1 MKFSHFF
8 IDRPIFATVISL
20 FIVLVGAIAFSNLSL
35 TQYPN
40 IAPPTITVSGSYSG
54 ASPEVIMNTTLA
66 PLEQKLNGI
75 EGMLYMS
82 SEADSGGSWSISIT
96 FETGVNIDMAQ
107 VLVQNRVRQAENR
120 IPQEVRDVGLNVYKR
135 NPDILLTINLL
146 SPNGTRDK
154 IYLSNYAIT
163 QMQDKLSRVYG
174 VSELNVWGA
183 KEYSMRVWLNPDRLA
198 AANLSPIEVIDALK
212 EQNKQVAAGRLN
224 QPPSDTG
231 AAYELLINAR
241 GRLATVDEFG
251 KIIVKYTPDGRIIH
265 LKDIAR
271 IELGAYSYSNESY
284 INSKSSVSMGVYQ
297 LPGTNAIETVKR
309 LRAELEEMKK
319 SFPDDVDYV
328 IGYDTTEYVKES
340 ISALYRTIF
349 EAVVLV
355 VLVIIVFLQNWR
367 AAIIP
372 LFAIPVSLIGTFA
385 MMSAFGFTINNLTL
399 FGLVLAIGIVVDD
412 AIVVVENVERN
423 MKTGLDAHEATKK
436 AMSQIQGALIAIV
449 LVLSA
454 AFLPTAFLPGI
465 SGQFYKQF
473 AMTIS
478 TSTIIS
484 GLVSLT
490 LTPALCAL
498 FMRHAGTSRRSIF
511 ELLWDYSF
519 GLLLKY
525 FNLGFNRFAQ
535 FYGGVVKFVLRI
547 SIIMLILYCGMM
559 WATREIFITTPTG
572 FIPKQDRGSF
582 NAWLRLPDGAS
593 FERTEAVT
601 VKADKLLGQIEGIR
615 YSISVVGQGGSSV
628 GRINFRLSDRKLRD
642 EKGWSLGYIMDK
654 VKTVLDREILEAT
667 VNCTTPATVPGIG
680 SGSDFKFQVED
691 RIGLGVFE
699 LERYTNDLIA
709 EIEKLAAVSDVYTTY
724 TTNNPQLY
732 ATIDRERAQKLNVS
746 INSIFRTL
754 QVNLGSMYVNDFN
767 ILGRVYRVVAQAE
780 AGNRKDIA
788 DIYKLKVPNDLG
800 QNVPLGSVVT
810 IHRGVGPYKITRYN
824 LYPSAAVQGNLND
837 GYSTGFVMDEIE
849 KLAVQVLPQGMG
861 IEWTDLAYQQKKAG
875 NSAIYIFAIC
885 VVFVFLLLAA
895 LYESWTLPLS
905 VILIVPLVILFAMV
919 GINIRGLDNNLM
931 TQIGFVVLIG
941 LACKN
946 AILIVE
952 FAKQREEHG
961 EEIVSAISTAA
972 QNRLRPIVMTSL
984 AFILGVVPL
993 AYGTGSGFELRQSLG
1008 TSVMFGMIGV
1018 TVFGCIFTP
1027 VFYYVIRKLTRKR
1040 KPISEA
1046 ERPA

>member
-8 IDRPIFATVISL
+8 IDRPIFATVISV
-20 FIVLVGAIAFSNLSL
+20 FIVFVGLIAFSQLSL

-66 PLEQKLNGI
+66 PLEQKLNGV
-75 EGMLYMS
+75 EGMIYMS
-82 SEADSGGSWSISIT
+82 SEATSEGSWYISIT
-96 FETGVNIDMAQ
+96 FETGVDIDMAQ

-120 IPQEVRDVGLNVYKR
+120 LPQEVRDVGLNVYKR
-135 NPDILLTINLL
+135 NPDILLTINLV

-163 QMQDKLSRVYG
+163 QMQDRLARIYG
-174 VSELNVWGA
+174 VSEFSVWGA
-183 KEYSMRVWLNPDRLA
+183 KEYSMRIWLNPDRLA
-198 AANLSPIEVIDALK
+198 AVNLSPIEVIDALK
-212 EQNKQVAAGRLN
+212 EQNTQVAAGRLN

-231 AAYELLINAR
+231 AAFELLINAR
-241 GRLATVDEFG
+241 GRLETPDEFG
-251 KIIVKYTPDGRIIH
+251 DIIVKYTPDGRIIH

-284 INSKSSVSMGVYQ
+284 INQKSSVSMGVYQ

-319 SFPDDVDYV
+319 SFPDDVDYI
-328 IGYDTTEYVKES
+328 IGYDTTEYVQES
-340 ISALYRTIF
+340 INALYRTIF
-349 EAVVLV
+349 EAVILV

-367 AAIIP
+367 AAMIP

-385 MMSAFGFTINNLTL
+385 MMYASGFTINNLTL

-423 MKTGLDAHEATKK
+423 MKAGLDAREATKR

-449 LVLSA
+449 LVLSS

-465 SGQFYKQF
+465 SGQFYRQF

-498 FMRHAGTSRRSIF
+498 FMRHSTSKSKSVF
-511 ELLWDYSF
+511 DYCWDYSI
-519 GLLLKY
+519 GLILKY
-525 FNLGFNRFAQ
+525 FNLGFDKFAE
-535 FYGGVVKFVLRI
+535 FYGKFVKFVVRI
-547 SIIMLILYCGMM
+547 SLIMLILYCGMI
-559 WATREIFITTPTG
+559 WATKEIFVETPTG

-582 NAWLRLPDGAS
+582 NAWLRLPDGGS
-593 FERTEAVT
+593 FERTEEAVIR
-601 VKADKLLGQIEGIR
+601 AGKLLSDIEGIR
-615 YSISVVGQGGSSV
+615 YAVTTSGQGGSSV
-628 GRINFRLSDRKLRD
+628 GRINFRLSDRKERD
-642 EKGWSLGYIMDK
+642 KNGWSLDYIMDK
-654 VKTVLDREILEAT
+654 VKKVLDREILEAT
-667 VNCTTPATVPGIG
+667 INVTTPATVPGIG
-680 SGSDFKFQVED
+680 SGSDFKLQVQD

-699 LERYTNDLIA
+699 LEKYTNQLIEQINA
-709 EIEKLAAVSDVYTTY
+709 LPAVSDAYTTY

-746 INSIFRTL
+746 IDSIFKTL
-754 QVNLGSMYVNDFN
+754 QFNLGSVYVNDFN

-800 QNVPLGSVVT
+800 QNVPLGSVVS
-810 IHRGVGPYKITRYN
+810 IRRGIGPYKIIRYN
-824 LYPSAAVQGNLND
+824 LYPSAEIQGNLNH
-837 GYSTGFVMDEIE
+837 GYSTGYVMGEIE
-849 KLAVQVLPQGMG
+849 KLAAKILPQGMG

-875 NSAIYIFAIC
+875 NSSIYIFAVC
-885 VVFVFLLLAA
+885 VIFVFLLLSA

-905 VILIVPLVILFAMV
+905 VILVVPLVILFAMIGV
-919 GINIRGLDNNLM
+919 NIRGLDNNLM

-952 FAKQREEHG
+952 FAKQREDHG
-961 EEIVSAISTAA
+961 EEIVSAVSTAA
-972 QNRLRPIVMTSL
+972 KNRLRPIVMTSL
-984 AFILGVVPL
+984 AFILGVAPL

-1018 TVFGCIFTP
+1018 TIFGCVFTP
-1027 VFYYVIRKLTRKR
+1027 VFYYVIRKLFASK
-1040 KPISEA
+1040 KKAPAEA
-1046 ERPA
+1046 

>member
-8 IDRPIFATVISL
+8 IDRPIFATVISV
-20 FIVLVGAIAFSNLSL
+20 FIVFVGLIAFSQLSL

-66 PLEQKLNGI
+66 PLEQKLNGV
-75 EGMLYMS
+75 EGMIYMS
-82 SEADSGGSWSISIT
+82 SEATSEGSWYISIT
-96 FETGVNIDMAQ
+96 FETGVDIDMAQ

-120 IPQEVRDVGLNVYKR
+120 LPQEVRDVGLNVYKR
-135 NPDILLTINLL
+135 NPDILLTINLV

-163 QMQDKLSRVYG
+163 QMQDRLARIYG
-174 VSELNVWGA
+174 VSEFSVWGA
-183 KEYSMRVWLNPDRLA
+183 KEYSMRIWLNPDRLA
-198 AANLSPIEVIDALK
+198 AVNLSPIEVIDALK
-212 EQNKQVAAGRLN
+212 EQNTQVAAGRLN

-231 AAYELLINAR
+231 AAFELLINAR
-241 GRLATVDEFG
+241 GRLETPDEFG
-251 KIIVKYTPDGRIIH
+251 DIIVKYTPDGRIIH

-284 INSKSSVSMGVYQ
+284 INQKSSVSMGVYQ

-319 SFPDDVDYV
+319 SFPDDVDYI
-328 IGYDTTEYVKES
+328 IGYDTTEYVQES
-340 ISALYRTIF
+340 INALYRTIF
-349 EAVVLV
+349 EAVILV

-367 AAIIP
+367 AAMIP

-385 MMSAFGFTINNLTL
+385 MMYASGFTINNLTL

-423 MKTGLDAHEATKK
+423 MKAGLDAREATKQ

-449 LVLSA
+449 LVLSS

-465 SGQFYKQF
+465 SGQFYRQF

-498 FMRHAGTSRRSIF
+498 FMRHSTSKSKSVF
-511 ELLWDYSF
+511 DYCWDYSI
-519 GLLLKY
+519 GLILKY
-525 FNLGFNRFAQ
+525 FNLGFDKFAE
-535 FYGGVVKFVLRI
+535 FYGKFVKFVVRI
-547 SIIMLILYCGMM
+547 SLIMLILYCGMI
-559 WATREIFITTPTG
+559 WATKEIFVETPTG

-582 NAWLRLPDGAS
+582 NAWLRLPDGGS
-593 FERTEAVT
+593 FERTEEAV
-601 VKADKLLGQIEGIR
+601 VRAGKLLSDIEGIR
-615 YSISVVGQGGSSV
+615 YAVTTSGQGGSSV
-628 GRINFRLSDRKLRD
+628 GRINFRLSDRKERD
-642 EKGWSLGYIMDK
+642 KNGWSLDYIMDK
-654 VKTVLDREILEAT
+654 VKKVLDREILEAT
-667 VNCTTPATVPGIG
+667 INVTTPATVPGIG
-680 SGSDFKFQVED
+680 SGSDFKLQVQD

-699 LERYTNDLIA
+699 LEKYTNQLIEQINA
-709 EIEKLAAVSDVYTTY
+709 LPAVSDAYTTY

-746 INSIFRTL
+746 IDSIFKTL
-754 QVNLGSMYVNDFN
+754 QFNLGSVYVNDFN

-780 AGNRKDIA
+780 AGNRKDID

-800 QNVPLGSVVT
+800 QNVPLGSVVS
-810 IHRGVGPYKITRYN
+810 IRRGIGPYKIIRYN
-824 LYPSAAVQGNLND
+824 LYPSAEIQGNLNH
-837 GYSTGFVMDEIE
+837 GYSTGYVMGEIE
-849 KLAVQVLPQGMG
+849 KLAAKILPQGMG

-875 NSAIYIFAIC
+875 NSSIYIFAVC
-885 VVFVFLLLAA
+885 VIFVFLLLSA

-905 VILIVPLVILFAMV
+905 VILVVPLVILFAMIGV
-919 GINIRGLDNNLM
+919 NIRGLDNNLM

-952 FAKQREEHG
+952 FAKQREDHG
-961 EEIVSAISTAA
+961 EEIVSAVSTAA
-972 QNRLRPIVMTSL
+972 KNRLRPIVMTSL

-1018 TVFGCIFTP
+1018 TIFGCIFTP
-1027 VFYYVIRKLTRKR
+1027 VFYYVIRKLFASK
-1040 KPISEA
+1040 KKAPAEA
-1046 ERPA
+1046 

>member
-8 IDRPIFATVISL
+8 IDRPIFATVISV
-20 FIVLVGAIAFSNLSL
+20 FIVFVGLIAFSQLSL

-66 PLEQKLNGI
+66 PLEQKLNGV
-75 EGMLYMS
+75 EGMIYMS
-82 SEADSGGSWSISIT
+82 SEATSEGSWSISIT
-96 FETGVNIDMAQ
+96 FETDVDIDMAQ

-120 IPQEVRDVGLNVYKR
+120 LPQEVRDVGLNVYKR
-135 NPDILLTINLL
+135 NPDILLTINLV

-163 QMQDKLSRVYG
+163 QMQDRLARVYG
-174 VSELNVWGA
+174 VSEFVVWGA
-183 KEYSMRVWLNPDRLA
+183 KEYSMRIWLNPDRLA
-198 AANLSPIEVIDALK
+198 AVNLSPIEVIDALK
-212 EQNKQVAAGRLN
+212 EQNTQVAAGRLN

-231 AAYELLINAR
+231 AAFELLINAR
-241 GRLATVDEFG
+241 GRLETPDEFG
-251 KIIVKYTPDGRIIH
+251 DIIVKYTPDGRIIH

-284 INSKSSVSMGVYQ
+284 INQKSSVSMGVYQ

-319 SFPDDVDYV
+319 SFPDDVDYI
-328 IGYDTTEYVKES
+328 IGYDMTEYVQES
-340 ISALYRTIF
+340 INALYRTIF
-349 EAVVLV
+349 EAVILV

-367 AAIIP
+367 AAMIP

-385 MMSAFGFTINNLTL
+385 MMYASGFTINNLTL

-423 MKTGLDAHEATKK
+423 MKAGLDAREATKQ

-449 LVLSA
+449 LVLSS

-465 SGQFYKQF
+465 SGQFYRQF

-498 FMRHAGTSRRSIF
+498 FMRHSTSKSKSVF
-511 ELLWDYSF
+511 DYCWDYSI
-519 GLLLKY
+519 GLILKY
-525 FNLGFNRFAQ
+525 FNLGFDKFAE
-535 FYGGVVKFVLRI
+535 FYGKFVKFVVRI
-547 SIIMLILYCGMM
+547 SLIMLILYCGML
-559 WATREIFITTPTG
+559 WATKEIFVETPTG

-593 FERTEAVT
+593 FERTEEAVIR
-601 VKADKLLGQIEGIR
+601 AGKLLSDIEGIR
-615 YSISVVGQGGSSV
+615 YAITTSGQGGSSV
-628 GRINFRLSDRKLRD
+628 GRVNFRLSDRKMRD
-642 EKGWSLGYIMDK
+642 ENGWSLDYIMDK
-654 VKTVLDREILEAT
+654 VKKVLDREILEAT
-667 VNCTTPATVPGIG
+667 INVTTPATVPGIG
-680 SGSDFKFQVED
+680 SGSDFKLQVQD
-691 RIGLGVFE
+691 MIGLGVFE
-699 LERYTNDLIA
+699 LEKYTNQLIEQINA
-709 EIEKLAAVSDVYTTY
+709 LPAVSDAYTTY

-746 INSIFRTL
+746 IDSIFKTL
-754 QVNLGSMYVNDFN
+754 QFNLGSVYVNDFN

-780 AGNRKDIA
+780 AGNRKDID

-800 QNVPLGSVVT
+800 QNVPLGSVVS
-810 IHRGVGPYKITRYN
+810 IRRGIGPYKIIRYN
-824 LYPSAAVQGNLND
+824 LYPSAEIQGNLNH
-837 GYSTGFVMDEIE
+837 GYSTGYVMGEIE
-849 KLAVQVLPQGMG
+849 KLAAKILPQGMG

-875 NSAIYIFAIC
+875 NSSIYIFAVC
-885 VVFVFLLLAA
+885 VIFVFLLLSA

-905 VILIVPLVILFAMV
+905 VILVVPLVILFAMIGV
-919 GINIRGLDNNLM
+919 NIRGLDNNLM

-961 EEIVSAISTAA
+961 EEIVSAVSTAA
-972 QNRLRPIVMTSL
+972 KNRLRPIVMTSL

-1018 TVFGCIFTP
+1018 TIFGCVFTP
-1027 VFYYVIRKLTRKR
+1027 VFYYVIRKLFASK
-1040 KPISEA
+1040 KKAPAEA
-1046 ERPA
+1046 

>member
-8 IDRPIFATVISL
+8 IDRPIFATVISV
-20 FIVLVGAIAFSNLSL
+20 FIVFVGLIAFSQLSL

-66 PLEQKLNGI
+66 PLEQKLNGV
-75 EGMLYMS
+75 EGMIYMS
-82 SEADSGGSWSISIT
+82 SEATSEGSWSISIT
-96 FETGVNIDMAQ
+96 FETGVDIDMAQ

-120 IPQEVRDVGLNVYKR
+120 LPQEVRDVGLNVYKR
-135 NPDILLTINLL
+135 NPDILLTINLV

-163 QMQDKLSRVYG
+163 QMQDRLARIYG
-174 VSELNVWGA
+174 VSEFSVWGA
-183 KEYSMRVWLNPDRLA
+183 KEYSMRIWLNPDRLA
-198 AANLSPIEVIDALK
+198 AVNLSPIEVIDALK
-212 EQNKQVAAGRLN
+212 EQNTQVAAGRLN

-231 AAYELLINAR
+231 AAFELLINAR
-241 GRLATVDEFG
+241 GRLETPDEFG
-251 KIIVKYTPDGRIIH
+251 GIIVKYTPDGRIIH

-284 INSKSSVSMGVYQ
+284 INQKSSVSMGVYQ

-319 SFPDDVDYV
+319 SFPDDVDYI
-328 IGYDTTEYVKES
+328 IGYDTTEYVQES
-340 ISALYRTIF
+340 INALYRTIF
-349 EAVVLV
+349 EAVILV

-367 AAIIP
+367 AAMIP

-385 MMSAFGFTINNLTL
+385 MMYASGFTINNLTL

-423 MKTGLDAHEATKK
+423 MKAGLDAREATKQ

-449 LVLSA
+449 LVLSS

-465 SGQFYKQF
+465 SGQFYRQF

-498 FMRHAGTSRRSIF
+498 FMRHSTHKNKSIF
-511 ELLWDYSF
+511 DYCWEYSIGF
-519 GLLLKY
+519 ILKY
-525 FNLGFNRFAQ
+525 FNLGFDKFAE
-535 FYGGVVKFVLRI
+535 FYGKFVKFVVRI
-547 SIIMLILYCGMM
+547 SLIMLILYCGMI
-559 WATREIFITTPTG
+559 WATKEIFVETPTG

-582 NAWLRLPDGAS
+582 NAWLRLPDGGS
-593 FERTEAVT
+593 FERTEEAVIR
-601 VKADKLLGQIEGIR
+601 AGKLLSDIEGIR
-615 YSISVVGQGGSSV
+615 YAVTTSGQGGSSV
-628 GRINFRLSDRKLRD
+628 GRINFRLSDRKERD
-642 EKGWSLGYIMDK
+642 KNGWSLDYIMDK
-654 VKTVLDREILEAT
+654 VKKVLDREILEAT
-667 VNCTTPATVPGIG
+667 INVTTPATVPGIG
-680 SGSDFKFQVED
+680 SGSDFKLQVQD
-691 RIGLGVFE
+691 RVGLGVFE
-699 LERYTNDLIA
+699 LEKYTNQLIEQINA
-709 EIEKLAAVSDVYTTY
+709 LPAVSDAYTTY

-746 INSIFRTL
+746 IDSIFKTL
-754 QVNLGSMYVNDFN
+754 QFNLGSVYVNDFN

-780 AGNRKDIA
+780 AGNRKDID

-800 QNVPLGSVVT
+800 QNVPLGSVVS
-810 IHRGVGPYKITRYN
+810 IRRGIGPYKIIRYN
-824 LYPSAAVQGNLND
+824 LYPSAEIQGNLNH
-837 GYSTGFVMDEIE
+837 GYSTGYVMGEIE
-849 KLAVQVLPQGMG
+849 KLAAKILPQGMG

-875 NSAIYIFAIC
+875 NSSIYIFAVC
-885 VVFVFLLLAA
+885 VIFVFLLLSA

-905 VILIVPLVILFAMV
+905 VILVAPLVILFAMIGV
-919 GINIRGLDNNLM
+919 NIRGLDNNLM

-952 FAKQREEHG
+952 FAKQREDHG
-961 EEIVSAISTAA
+961 EEIVSAVSTAA
-972 QNRLRPIVMTSL
+972 KNRLRPIVMTSL
-984 AFILGVVPL
+984 AFILGVAPL

-1018 TVFGCIFTP
+1018 TIFGCVFTP
-1027 VFYYVIRKLTRKR
+1027 VFYYVIRKLFASK
-1040 KPISEA
+1040 KKAPAEA
-1046 ERPA
+1046 

>member
-8 IDRPIFATVISL
+8 IDRPIFATVISV
-20 FIVLVGAIAFSNLSL
+20 FIVFVGLIAFSQLSL

-66 PLEQKLNGI
+66 PLEQKLNGV
-75 EGMLYMS
+75 EGMIYMS
-82 SEADSGGSWSISIT
+82 SEATSEGSWYISIT
-96 FETGVNIDMAQ
+96 FETGVDIDMAQ

-120 IPQEVRDVGLNVYKR
+120 LPQEVRDVGLNVYKR
-135 NPDILLTINLL
+135 NPDILLTINLV

-163 QMQDKLSRVYG
+163 QMQDRLARIYG
-174 VSELNVWGA
+174 VSEFSVWGA
-183 KEYSMRVWLNPDRLA
+183 KEYSMRIWLNPDRLA
-198 AANLSPIEVIDALK
+198 AVNLSPIEVIDALK
-212 EQNKQVAAGRLN
+212 EQNTQVAAGRLN

-231 AAYELLINAR
+231 AAFELLINAR
-241 GRLATVDEFG
+241 GRLETPDEFG
-251 KIIVKYTPDGRIIH
+251 DIIVKYTPDGRIIH

-284 INSKSSVSMGVYQ
+284 INQKSSVSMGVYQ

-319 SFPDDVDYV
+319 SFPDDVDYI
-328 IGYDTTEYVKES
+328 IGYDTTEYVQES
-340 ISALYRTIF
+340 INALYRTIF
-349 EAVVLV
+349 EAVILV

-367 AAIIP
+367 AAMIP

-385 MMSAFGFTINNLTL
+385 MMYASGFTINNLTL

-423 MKTGLDAHEATKK
+423 MKAGLDAREATKQ

-449 LVLSA
+449 LVLSS

-465 SGQFYKQF
+465 SGQFYRQF

-498 FMRHAGTSRRSIF
+498 FMRHSTHKSKSIF
-511 ELLWDYSF
+511 DYCWDYSI
-519 GLLLKY
+519 GLILKY
-525 FNLGFNRFAQ
+525 FNLGFDKFAE
-535 FYGGVVKFVLRI
+535 FYGKFVKFVVRI
-547 SIIMLILYCGMM
+547 SLIMLILYCGMI
-559 WATREIFITTPTG
+559 WATKEIFVETPTG

-582 NAWLRLPDGAS
+582 NAWLRLPDGGS
-593 FERTEAVT
+593 FERTEEAVIR
-601 VKADKLLGQIEGIR
+601 AGKLLSDIEGIR
-615 YSISVVGQGGSSV
+615 YAVTTSGQGGSSV
-628 GRINFRLSDRKLRD
+628 GRINFRLSDRKERD
-642 EKGWSLGYIMDK
+642 KNGWSLDYIMDK
-654 VKTVLDREILEAT
+654 VKKVLDREILEAT
-667 VNCTTPATVPGIG
+667 INVTTPATVPGIG
-680 SGSDFKFQVED
+680 SGSDFKLQVQD

-699 LERYTNDLIA
+699 LEKYTNQLIEQINA
-709 EIEKLAAVSDVYTTY
+709 LPAVSDAYTTY

-746 INSIFRTL
+746 IDSIFKTL
-754 QVNLGSMYVNDFN
+754 QFNLGSVYVNDFN

-800 QNVPLGSVVT
+800 QNVPLGSVVS
-810 IHRGVGPYKITRYN
+810 IRRGIGPYKIIRYN
-824 LYPSAAVQGNLND
+824 LYPSAEIQGNLNH
-837 GYSTGFVMDEIE
+837 GYSTGYVMGEIE
-849 KLAVQVLPQGMG
+849 KLAAKILPQGMG

-875 NSAIYIFAIC
+875 NSSIYIFAVC
-885 VVFVFLLLAA
+885 VIFVFLLLSA

-905 VILIVPLVILFAMV
+905 VILVVPLVILFAMIGV
-919 GINIRGLDNNLM
+919 NIRGLDNNLM

-952 FAKQREEHG
+952 FAKQREDHG
-961 EEIVSAISTAA
+961 EEIVSAVSTAA
-972 QNRLRPIVMTSL
+972 KNRLRPIVMTSL
-984 AFILGVVPL
+984 AFILGVAPL

-1018 TVFGCIFTP
+1018 TIFGCVFTP
-1027 VFYYVIRKLTRKR
+1027 VFYYVIRKLFASK
-1040 KPISEA
+1040 KKAPAEA
-1046 ERPA
+1046 

>member
-8 IDRPIFATVISL
+8 IDRPIFATVISV
-20 FIVLVGAIAFSNLSL
+20 FIVFVGLIAFSQLSL

-66 PLEQKLNGI
+66 PLEQKLNGV
-75 EGMLYMS
+75 EGMIYMS
-82 SEADSGGSWSISIT
+82 SEATSEGSWYISIT
-96 FETGVNIDMAQ
+96 FETGVDIDMAQ

-120 IPQEVRDVGLNVYKR
+120 LPQEVRDVGLNVYKR
-135 NPDILLTINLL
+135 NPDILLTINLV

-163 QMQDKLSRVYG
+163 QMQDRLARIYG
-174 VSELNVWGA
+174 VSEFSVWGA
-183 KEYSMRVWLNPDRLA
+183 KEYSMRIWLNPDRLA
-198 AANLSPIEVIDALK
+198 AVNLSPIEVIDALK
-212 EQNKQVAAGRLN
+212 EQNTQVAAGRLN

-231 AAYELLINAR
+231 AAFELLINAR
-241 GRLATVDEFG
+241 GRLETPDEFG
-251 KIIVKYTPDGRIIH
+251 DIIVKYTPDGRIIH

-284 INSKSSVSMGVYQ
+284 INQKSSVSMGVYQ

-319 SFPDDVDYV
+319 SFPDDVDYI
-328 IGYDTTEYVKES
+328 IGYDTTEYVQES
-340 ISALYRTIF
+340 INALYRTIF
-349 EAVVLV
+349 EAVILV

-367 AAIIP
+367 AAMIP

-385 MMSAFGFTINNLTL
+385 MMYASGFTINNLTL

-423 MKTGLDAHEATKK
+423 MKAGLDAREATKQ

-449 LVLSA
+449 LVLSS

-465 SGQFYKQF
+465 SGQFYRQF

-498 FMRHAGTSRRSIF
+498 FMRHSTHKSKSIF
-511 ELLWDYSF
+511 DYCWDYSI
-519 GLLLKY
+519 GLILKY
-525 FNLGFNRFAQ
+525 FNLGFDKFAE
-535 FYGGVVKFVLRI
+535 FYGKFVKFVVRI
-547 SIIMLILYCGMM
+547 SLIMLILYCGMI
-559 WATREIFITTPTG
+559 WATKEIFVETPTG

-582 NAWLRLPDGAS
+582 NAWLRLPDGGS
-593 FERTEAVT
+593 FERTEEAVIR
-601 VKADKLLGQIEGIR
+601 AGKLLSDIEGIR
-615 YSISVVGQGGSSV
+615 YAVTTSGQGGSSV
-628 GRINFRLSDRKLRD
+628 GRINFRLSDRKERD
-642 EKGWSLGYIMDK
+642 KNGWSLDYIMDK
-654 VKTVLDREILEAT
+654 VKKVLDREILEAT
-667 VNCTTPATVPGIG
+667 INVTTPATVPGIG
-680 SGSDFKFQVED
+680 SGSDFKLQVQD

-699 LERYTNDLIA
+699 LEKYTNQLIEQINA
-709 EIEKLAAVSDVYTTY
+709 LPAVSDAYTTY

-746 INSIFRTL
+746 IDSIFKTL
-754 QVNLGSMYVNDFN
+754 QFNLGSVYVNDFN

-780 AGNRKDIA
+780 AGNRKDID

-800 QNVPLGSVVT
+800 QNVPLGSVVS
-810 IHRGVGPYKITRYN
+810 IRRGIGPYKIIRYN
-824 LYPSAAVQGNLND
+824 LYPSAEIQGNLNH
-837 GYSTGFVMDEIE
+837 GYSTGYVMGEIE
-849 KLAVQVLPQGMG
+849 KLAAKILPQGMG

-875 NSAIYIFAIC
+875 NSSIYIFAVC
-885 VVFVFLLLAA
+885 VIFVFLLLSA

-905 VILIVPLVILFAMV
+905 VILVVPLVILFAMIGV
-919 GINIRGLDNNLM
+919 NIRGLDNNLM

-952 FAKQREEHG
+952 FAKQREDHG
-961 EEIVSAISTAA
+961 EEIVSAVSTAA
-972 QNRLRPIVMTSL
+972 KNRLRPIVMTSL
-984 AFILGVVPL
+984 AFILGVAPL

-1018 TVFGCIFTP
+1018 TIFGCVFTP
-1027 VFYYVIRKLTRKR
+1027 VFYYVIRKLFASK
-1040 KPISEA
+1040 KKAPAEA
-1046 ERPA
+1046 

>member
-8 IDRPIFATVISL
+8 IDRPIFATVISV
-20 FIVLVGAIAFSNLSL
+20 FIVFVGLIAFSQLSL

-66 PLEQKLNGI
+66 PLEQKLNGV
-75 EGMLYMS
+75 EGMIYMS
-82 SEADSGGSWSISIT
+82 SEATSEGSWSISIT
-96 FETGVNIDMAQ
+96 FETDVDIDMAQ

-120 IPQEVRDVGLNVYKR
+120 LPQEVRDVGLNVYKR
-135 NPDILLTINLL
+135 NPDILLTINLV

-163 QMQDKLSRVYG
+163 QMQDRLARVYG
-174 VSELNVWGA
+174 VSEFVVWGA
-183 KEYSMRVWLNPDRLA
+183 KEYSMRIWLNPDRLA
-198 AANLSPIEVIDALK
+198 AVNLSPIEVIDALK
-212 EQNKQVAAGRLN
+212 EQNTQVAAGRLN

-231 AAYELLINAR
+231 AAFELLINAR
-241 GRLATVDEFG
+241 GRLETPDEFG
-251 KIIVKYTPDGRIIH
+251 DIIVKYTPDGRIIH

-284 INSKSSVSMGVYQ
+284 INQKSSVSMGVYQ

-319 SFPDDVDYV
+319 SFPDDVDYI
-328 IGYDTTEYVKES
+328 IGYDTTEYVQES
-340 ISALYRTIF
+340 INALYRTIF
-349 EAVVLV
+349 EAIILV

-367 AAIIP
+367 AAMIP

-385 MMSAFGFTINNLTL
+385 MMYASGFTINNLTL

-423 MKTGLDAHEATKK
+423 MKTGLDAREATKQ

-449 LVLSA
+449 LVLSS

-465 SGQFYKQF
+465 SGQFYRQF

-498 FMRHAGTSRRSIF
+498 FMRHSTHKNKSIF
-511 ELLWDYSF
+511 DYCWEYSIGF
-519 GLLLKY
+519 ILKY
-525 FNLGFNRFAQ
+525 FNLGFDKFAE
-535 FYGGVVKFVLRI
+535 FYGKFVKFVVRI
-547 SIIMLILYCGMM
+547 SLIMLILYCGMI
-559 WATREIFITTPTG
+559 WATKEIFVETPTG

-593 FERTEAVT
+593 FERTEEAVIR
-601 VKADKLLGQIEGIR
+601 AGKLLSDIEGIR
-615 YSISVVGQGGSSV
+615 YSITTSGQGGSSV
-628 GRINFRLSDRKLRD
+628 GRINFRLSDRKERD
-642 EKGWSLGYIMDK
+642 KNGWSLDYIMDK
-654 VKTVLDREILEAT
+654 VKKVLDREILEAT
-667 VNCTTPATVPGIG
+667 INVTTPATVPGIG
-680 SGSDFKFQVED
+680 SGSDFKLQVQD
-691 RIGLGVFE
+691 RVGLGVFE
-699 LERYTNDLIA
+699 LEKYTNQLIEQINA
-709 EIEKLAAVSDVYTTY
+709 LPAVSDAYTTY

-746 INSIFRTL
+746 IDSIFKTL
-754 QVNLGSMYVNDFN
+754 QFNLGSVYVNDFN

-780 AGNRKDIA
+780 AGNRKDID

-800 QNVPLGSVVT
+800 QNVPLGSVVS
-810 IHRGVGPYKITRYN
+810 IRRGIGPYKIIRYN
-824 LYPSAAVQGNLND
+824 LYPSAEIQGNLNH
-837 GYSTGFVMDEIE
+837 GYSTGYVMGEIE
-849 KLAVQVLPQGMG
+849 KLAAKILPQGMG

-875 NSAIYIFAIC
+875 NSSIYIFAVC
-885 VVFVFLLLAA
+885 VIFVFLLLSA

-905 VILIVPLVILFAMV
+905 VILVVPLVILFAMIGV
-919 GINIRGLDNNLM
+919 NIRGLDNNLM

-952 FAKQREEHG
+952 FAKQREDHG
-961 EEIVSAISTAA
+961 EEIVSAVSTAA
-972 QNRLRPIVMTSL
+972 KNRLRPIVMTSL
-984 AFILGVVPL
+984 AFILGVAPL

-1018 TVFGCIFTP
+1018 TIFGCVFTP
-1027 VFYYVIRKLTRKR
+1027 VFYYVIRKLFASK
-1040 KPISEA
+1040 KKAPAEA
-1046 ERPA
+1046 

>member
-8 IDRPIFATVISL
+8 IDRPIFATVISV
-20 FIVLVGAIAFSNLSL
+20 FIVFVGLIAFSQLSL

-66 PLEQKLNGI
+66 PLEQKLNGV
-75 EGMLYMS
+75 EGMIYMS
-82 SEADSGGSWSISIT
+82 SEATSEGSWYISIT
-96 FETGVNIDMAQ
+96 FETGVDIDMAQ

-120 IPQEVRDVGLNVYKR
+120 LPQEVRDVGLNVYKR
-135 NPDILLTINLL
+135 NPDILLTINLV

-163 QMQDKLSRVYG
+163 QMQDRLARIYG
-174 VSELNVWGA
+174 VSEFSVWGA
-183 KEYSMRVWLNPDRLA
+183 KEYSMRIWLNPDRLA
-198 AANLSPIEVIDALK
+198 AVNLSPIEVIDALK
-212 EQNKQVAAGRLN
+212 EQNTQVAAGRLN

-231 AAYELLINAR
+231 AAFELLINAR
-241 GRLATVDEFG
+241 GRLETPDEFG
-251 KIIVKYTPDGRIIH
+251 DIIVKYTPDGRIIH

-284 INSKSSVSMGVYQ
+284 INQKSSVSMGVYQ

-319 SFPDDVDYV
+319 SFPDDVDYI
-328 IGYDTTEYVKES
+328 IGYDTTEYVQES
-340 ISALYRTIF
+340 INALYRTIF
-349 EAVVLV
+349 EAVILV

-367 AAIIP
+367 AAMIP

-385 MMSAFGFTINNLTL
+385 MMYASGFTINNLTL

-423 MKTGLDAHEATKK
+423 MKAGLDAREATKQ

-449 LVLSA
+449 LVLSS

-465 SGQFYKQF
+465 SGQFYRQF

-498 FMRHAGTSRRSIF
+498 FMRHSTSKSKSVF
-511 ELLWDYSF
+511 DYCWDYSI
-519 GLLLKY
+519 GLILKY
-525 FNLGFNRFAQ
+525 FNLGFDKFAE
-535 FYGGVVKFVLRI
+535 FYGKFVKFVVRI
-547 SIIMLILYCGMM
+547 SLIMLILYCGMI
-559 WATREIFITTPTG
+559 WATKEIFVETPTG

-582 NAWLRLPDGAS
+582 NAWLRLPDGGS
-593 FERTEAVT
+593 FERTEEAV
-601 VKADKLLGQIEGIR
+601 VRAGKLLSDIEGIR
-615 YSISVVGQGGSSV
+615 YAVTTSGQGGSSV
-628 GRINFRLSDRKLRD
+628 GRINFRLSDRKERD
-642 EKGWSLGYIMDK
+642 KNGWSLDYIMDK
-654 VKTVLDREILEAT
+654 VKKVLDREILEAT
-667 VNCTTPATVPGIG
+667 INVTTPATVPGIG
-680 SGSDFKFQVED
+680 SGSDFKLQVQD
-691 RIGLGVFE
+691 RVGLGVFE
-699 LERYTNDLIA
+699 LEKYTNQLIEQINA
-709 EIEKLAAVSDVYTTY
+709 LPAVSDAYTTY

-746 INSIFRTL
+746 IDSIFKTL
-754 QVNLGSMYVNDFN
+754 QFNLGSVYVNDFN

-780 AGNRKDIA
+780 AGNRKDID

-800 QNVPLGSVVT
+800 QNVPLGSVVS
-810 IHRGVGPYKITRYN
+810 IRRGIGPYKIIRYN
-824 LYPSAAVQGNLND
+824 LYPSAEIQGNLNH
-837 GYSTGFVMDEIE
+837 GYSTGYVMGEIE
-849 KLAVQVLPQGMG
+849 KLAAKILPQGMG

-875 NSAIYIFAIC
+875 NSSIYIFAVC
-885 VVFVFLLLAA
+885 VIFVFLLLSA

-905 VILIVPLVILFAMV
+905 VILVVPLVILFAMIGV
-919 GINIRGLDNNLM
+919 NIRGLDNNLM
-931 TQIGFVVLIG
+931 TQIGFVVLVG

-952 FAKQREEHG
+952 FAKQREDHG
-961 EEIVSAISTAA
+961 EEIVSAVSTAA
-972 QNRLRPIVMTSL
+972 KNRLRPIVMTSL

-1018 TVFGCIFTP
+1018 TIFGCVFTP
-1027 VFYYVIRKLTRKR
+1027 VFYYVIRKLFASK
-1040 KPISEA
+1040 KKAPAEA
-1046 ERPA
+1046 

>member
-8 IDRPIFATVISL
+8 IDRPIFATVISV
-20 FIVLVGAIAFSNLSL
+20 FIVFVGLIAFSQLSL

-66 PLEQKLNGI
+66 PLEQKLNGV
-75 EGMLYMS
+75 EGMIYMS
-82 SEADSGGSWSISIT
+82 SEATSEGSWSISIT
-96 FETGVNIDMAQ
+96 FETDVDIDMAQ

-120 IPQEVRDVGLNVYKR
+120 LPQEVRDVGLNVYKR
-135 NPDILLTINLL
+135 NPDILLTINLV

-163 QMQDKLSRVYG
+163 QMQDRLARVYG
-174 VSELNVWGA
+174 VSEFVVWGA
-183 KEYSMRVWLNPDRLA
+183 KEYSMRIWLNPDRLA
-198 AANLSPIEVIDALK
+198 AVNLSPIEVIDALK
-212 EQNKQVAAGRLN
+212 EQNTQVAAGRLN

-231 AAYELLINAR
+231 AAFELLINAR
-241 GRLATVDEFG
+241 GRLETPDEFG
-251 KIIVKYTPDGRIIH
+251 DIIVKYTPDGRIIH

-284 INSKSSVSMGVYQ
+284 INQKSSVSMGVYQ

-319 SFPDDVDYV
+319 SFPDDVDYI
-328 IGYDTTEYVKES
+328 IGYDTTEYVQES
-340 ISALYRTIF
+340 INALYRTIF
-349 EAVVLV
+349 EAIILV
-355 VLVIIVFLQNWR
+355 VLVIIAFLQNWR
-367 AAIIP
+367 AAMIP

-385 MMSAFGFTINNLTL
+385 MMYASGFTINNLTL

-423 MKTGLDAHEATKK
+423 MKTGLDAREATKQ

-449 LVLSA
+449 LVLSS

-465 SGQFYKQF
+465 SGQFYRQF

-498 FMRHAGTSRRSIF
+498 FMRHSTHKNKSIF
-511 ELLWDYSF
+511 DYCWEYSIGF
-519 GLLLKY
+519 ILKY
-525 FNLGFNRFAQ
+525 FNLGFDKFAE
-535 FYGGVVKFVLRI
+535 FYGKFVKFVVRI
-547 SIIMLILYCGMM
+547 SLIMLILYCGMI
-559 WATREIFITTPTG
+559 WATKEIFVETPTG

-593 FERTEAVT
+593 FERTEEAVIR
-601 VKADKLLGQIEGIR
+601 AGKLLSDIEGIR
-615 YSISVVGQGGSSV
+615 YSITTSGQGGSSV
-628 GRINFRLSDRKLRD
+628 GRINFRLSDRKERD
-642 EKGWSLGYIMDK
+642 KNGWSLDYIMDK
-654 VKTVLDREILEAT
+654 VKKVLDREILEAT
-667 VNCTTPATVPGIG
+667 INVTTPATVPGIG
-680 SGSDFKFQVED
+680 SGSDFKLQVQD
-691 RIGLGVFE
+691 RVGLGVFE
-699 LERYTNDLIA
+699 LEKYTNQLIEQINA
-709 EIEKLAAVSDVYTTY
+709 LPAVSDAYTTY

-746 INSIFRTL
+746 IDSIFKTL
-754 QVNLGSMYVNDFN
+754 QFNLGSVYVNDFN

-800 QNVPLGSVVT
+800 QNVPLGSVAS
-810 IHRGVGPYKITRYN
+810 IRRGIGPYKIIRYN
-824 LYPSAAVQGNLND
+824 LYPSAEIQGNLNH
-837 GYSTGFVMDEIE
+837 GYSTGYVMGEIE
-849 KLAVQVLPQGMG
+849 KLAAKILPQGMG

-875 NSAIYIFAIC
+875 NSSIYIFAVC
-885 VVFVFLLLAA
+885 VIFVFLLLSA

-905 VILIVPLVILFAMV
+905 VILVVPLVILFAMV
-919 GINIRGLDNNLM
+919 GVNIRGLDNNLM

-961 EEIVSAISTAA
+961 EEIVSAVSTAA
-972 QNRLRPIVMTSL
+972 KNRLRPIVMTSL

-1018 TVFGCIFTP
+1018 TIFGCIFTP
-1027 VFYYVIRKLTRKR
+1027 VFYYVIRRLFASKK
-1040 KPISEA
+1040 KAPAEA
-1046 ERPA
+1046 

>member
-8 IDRPIFATVISL
+8 IDRPIFATVISV
-20 FIVLVGAIAFSNLSL
+20 FIVFVGLIAFSQLSL

-66 PLEQKLNGI
+66 PLEQKLNGV
-75 EGMLYMS
+75 EGMIYMS
-82 SEADSGGSWSISIT
+82 SEATSEGSWSISIT
-96 FETGVNIDMAQ
+96 FETDVDIDMAQ

-120 IPQEVRDVGLNVYKR
+120 LPQEVRDVGLNVYKR
-135 NPDILLTINLL
+135 NPDILLTINLV

-163 QMQDKLSRVYG
+163 QMQDRLARVYG
-174 VSELNVWGA
+174 VSEFVVWGA
-183 KEYSMRVWLNPDRLA
+183 KEYSMRIWLNPDRLA
-198 AANLSPIEVIDALK
+198 AVNLSPIEVIDALK
-212 EQNKQVAAGRLN
+212 EQNTQVAAGRLN

-231 AAYELLINAR
+231 AAFELLINAR
-241 GRLATVDEFG
+241 GRLETPDEFG
-251 KIIVKYTPDGRIIH
+251 DIIVKYTPDGRIIH

-284 INSKSSVSMGVYQ
+284 INQKSSVSMGVYQ

-319 SFPDDVDYV
+319 SFPDDVDYI
-328 IGYDTTEYVKES
+328 IGYDTTEYVQES
-340 ISALYRTIF
+340 INALYRTIF
-349 EAVVLV
+349 EAIILV

-367 AAIIP
+367 AAMIP

-385 MMSAFGFTINNLTL
+385 MMYASGFTINNLTL

-423 MKTGLDAHEATKK
+423 MKTGLDAREATKQ

-449 LVLSA
+449 LVLSS

-465 SGQFYKQF
+465 SGQFYRQF

-498 FMRHAGTSRRSIF
+498 FMRHSTHKSKSIF
-511 ELLWDYSF
+511 DYCWEYSIGF
-519 GLLLKY
+519 ILKY
-525 FNLGFNRFAQ
+525 FNLGFDKFAE
-535 FYGGVVKFVLRI
+535 FYGKLVKFVVRI
-547 SIIMLILYCGMM
+547 SLIMLILYCGMI
-559 WATREIFITTPTG
+559 WATKEIFVETPTG

-582 NAWLRLPDGAS
+582 NAWLRLPDGGS
-593 FERTEAVT
+593 FERTEEAVIR
-601 VKADKLLGQIEGIR
+601 AGKLLSDIEGIR
-615 YSISVVGQGGSSV
+615 YAVTTSGQGGSSV
-628 GRINFRLSDRKLRD
+628 GRINFRLSDRKERD
-642 EKGWSLGYIMDK
+642 KNGWSLDYIMDK
-654 VKTVLDREILEAT
+654 VKKVLDREILEAT
-667 VNCTTPATVPGIG
+667 INVTTPATVPGIG
-680 SGSDFKFQVED
+680 SGSDFKLQVQD
-691 RIGLGVFE
+691 RVGLGVFE
-699 LERYTNDLIA
+699 LEKYTNQLIEQINA
-709 EIEKLAAVSDVYTTY
+709 LPAVSDAYTTY

-746 INSIFRTL
+746 IDSIFKTL
-754 QVNLGSMYVNDFN
+754 QFNLGSVYVNDFN

-780 AGNRKDIA
+780 AGNRKDID

-800 QNVPLGSVVT
+800 QNVPLGSVVS
-810 IHRGVGPYKITRYN
+810 IRRGIGPYKIIRYN
-824 LYPSAAVQGNLND
+824 LYPSAEIQGNLNH
-837 GYSTGFVMDEIE
+837 GYSTGYVMGEIE
-849 KLAVQVLPQGMG
+849 KLAAKILPQGMG

-875 NSAIYIFAIC
+875 NSSIYIFAVC
-885 VVFVFLLLAA
+885 VIFVFLLLSA

-905 VILIVPLVILFAMV
+905 VILVVPLVILFAMIGV
-919 GINIRGLDNNLM
+919 NIRGLDNNLM
-931 TQIGFVVLIG
+931 TQIGFVVLVG

-952 FAKQREEHG
+952 FAKQREDHG
-961 EEIVSAISTAA
+961 EEIVSAVSTAA
-972 QNRLRPIVMTSL
+972 KNRLRPIVMTSL

-1018 TVFGCIFTP
+1018 TIFGCIFTP
-1027 VFYYVIRKLTRKR
+1027 VFYYVIRRLFASKK
-1040 KPISEA
+1040 KAPAEA
-1046 ERPA
+1046 

>member
-8 IDRPIFATVISL
+8 IDRPIFATVISV
-20 FIVLVGAIAFSNLSL
+20 FIVFVGLIAFSQLSL

-66 PLEQKLNGI
+66 PLEQKLNGV
-75 EGMLYMS
+75 EGMIYMS
-82 SEADSGGSWSISIT
+82 SEATSEGSWSISIT
-96 FETGVNIDMAQ
+96 FETDVDIDMAQ

-120 IPQEVRDVGLNVYKR
+120 LPQEVRDVGLNVYKR
-135 NPDILLTINLL
+135 NPDILLTINLV

-163 QMQDKLSRVYG
+163 QMQDRLARVYG
-174 VSELNVWGA
+174 VSEFVVWGA
-183 KEYSMRVWLNPDRLA
+183 KEYSMRIWLNPDRLA
-198 AANLSPIEVIDALK
+198 AVNLSPIEVIDALK
-212 EQNKQVAAGRLN
+212 EQNTQVAAGRLN

-231 AAYELLINAR
+231 AAFELLINAR
-241 GRLATVDEFG
+241 GRLETPDEFG
-251 KIIVKYTPDGRIIH
+251 DIIVKYTPDGRIIH

-284 INSKSSVSMGVYQ
+284 INQKSSVSMGVYQ

-319 SFPDDVDYV
+319 SFPDDVDYI
-328 IGYDTTEYVKES
+328 IGYDTTEYVQES
-340 ISALYRTIF
+340 INALYRTIF
-349 EAVVLV
+349 EAIILV
-355 VLVIIVFLQNWR
+355 VLVIIAFLQNWR
-367 AAIIP
+367 AAMIP

-385 MMSAFGFTINNLTL
+385 MMYASGFTINNLTL

-423 MKTGLDAHEATKK
+423 MKTGLDAREATKQ

-449 LVLSA
+449 LVLSS

-465 SGQFYKQF
+465 SGQFYRQF

-498 FMRHAGTSRRSIF
+498 FMRHSTHKNKSIF
-511 ELLWDYSF
+511 DYCWEYSIGF
-519 GLLLKY
+519 ILKY
-525 FNLGFNRFAQ
+525 FNLGFDKFAE
-535 FYGGVVKFVLRI
+535 FYGKFVKFVVRI
-547 SIIMLILYCGMM
+547 SLIMLILYCGMI
-559 WATREIFITTPTG
+559 WATKEIFVETPTG

-593 FERTEAVT
+593 FERTEEAVIR
-601 VKADKLLGQIEGIR
+601 AGKLLSDIEGIR
-615 YSISVVGQGGSSV
+615 YSITTSGQGGSSV
-628 GRINFRLSDRKLRD
+628 GRINFRLSDRKERD
-642 EKGWSLGYIMDK
+642 KNGWSLDYIMDK
-654 VKTVLDREILEAT
+654 VKKVLDREILEAT
-667 VNCTTPATVPGIG
+667 INVTTPATVPGIG
-680 SGSDFKFQVED
+680 SGSDFKLQVQD
-691 RIGLGVFE
+691 KVGLGVFE
-699 LERYTNDLIA
+699 LEKYTNQLIEQINA
-709 EIEKLAAVSDVYTTY
+709 LPAVSDAYTTY

-746 INSIFRTL
+746 IDSIFKTL
-754 QVNLGSMYVNDFN
+754 QFNLGSVYVNDFN

-800 QNVPLGSVVT
+800 QNVPLGSVAS
-810 IHRGVGPYKITRYN
+810 IRRGIGPYKIIRYN
-824 LYPSAAVQGNLND
+824 LYPSAEIQGNLNH
-837 GYSTGFVMDEIE
+837 GYSTGYVMGEIE
-849 KLAVQVLPQGMG
+849 KLAAKILPQGMG

-875 NSAIYIFAIC
+875 NSSIYIFAVC
-885 VVFVFLLLAA
+885 VIFVFLLLSA

-905 VILIVPLVILFAMV
+905 VILVVPLVILFAMV
-919 GINIRGLDNNLM
+919 GVNIRGLDNNLM

-961 EEIVSAISTAA
+961 EEIVSAVSTAA
-972 QNRLRPIVMTSL
+972 KNRLRPIVMTSL

-1018 TVFGCIFTP
+1018 TIFGCIFTP
-1027 VFYYVIRKLTRKR
+1027 VFYYVIRRLFASKK
-1040 KPISEA
+1040 KAPAEA
-1046 ERPA
+1046 

>member
-8 IDRPIFATVISL
+8 IDRPIFATVISV
-20 FIVLVGAIAFSNLSL
+20 FIVFVGLIAFSQLSL

-66 PLEQKLNGI
+66 PLEQKLNGV
-75 EGMLYMS
+75 EGMIYMS
-82 SEADSGGSWSISIT
+82 SEATSEGSWYISIT
-96 FETGVNIDMAQ
+96 FETGVDIDMAQ

-120 IPQEVRDVGLNVYKR
+120 LPQEVRDVGLNVYKR
-135 NPDILLTINLL
+135 NPDILLTINLV

-163 QMQDKLSRVYG
+163 QMQDRLARIYG
-174 VSELNVWGA
+174 VSEFSVWGA
-183 KEYSMRVWLNPDRLA
+183 KEYSMRIWLNPDRLA
-198 AANLSPIEVIDALK
+198 AVNLSPIEVIDALK
-212 EQNKQVAAGRLN
+212 EQNTQVAAGRLN

-231 AAYELLINAR
+231 AAFELLINAR
-241 GRLATVDEFG
+241 GRLETPDEFG
-251 KIIVKYTPDGRIIH
+251 DIIVKYTPDGRIIH

-284 INSKSSVSMGVYQ
+284 INQKSSVSMGVYQ

-319 SFPDDVDYV
+319 SFPDDVDYI
-328 IGYDTTEYVKES
+328 IGYDTTEYVQES
-340 ISALYRTIF
+340 INALYRTIF
-349 EAVVLV
+349 EAVILV

-367 AAIIP
+367 AAMIP

-385 MMSAFGFTINNLTL
+385 MMYASGFTINNLTL

-423 MKTGLDAHEATKK
+423 MKAGLDAREATKQ

-449 LVLSA
+449 LVLSS

-465 SGQFYKQF
+465 SGQFYRQF

-498 FMRHAGTSRRSIF
+498 FMRHSTHKSKSIF
-511 ELLWDYSF
+511 DYCWDYSI
-519 GLLLKY
+519 GLILKY
-525 FNLGFNRFAQ
+525 FNLGFDKFAE
-535 FYGGVVKFVLRI
+535 FYGKFVKFVVRI
-547 SIIMLILYCGMM
+547 SLIMLILYCGMI
-559 WATREIFITTPTG
+559 WATKEIFVETPTG

-582 NAWLRLPDGAS
+582 NAWLRLPDGGS
-593 FERTEAVT
+593 FERTEEAVIR
-601 VKADKLLGQIEGIR
+601 AGKLLSDIEGIR
-615 YSISVVGQGGSSV
+615 YAVTTSGQGGSSV
-628 GRINFRLSDRKLRD
+628 GRINFRLSDRKERD
-642 EKGWSLGYIMDK
+642 KNGWSLDYIMDK
-654 VKTVLDREILEAT
+654 VKKVLDREILEAT
-667 VNCTTPATVPGIG
+667 INVTTPATVPGIG
-680 SGSDFKFQVED
+680 SGSDFKLQVQD
-691 RIGLGVFE
+691 RVGLGVFE
-699 LERYTNDLIA
+699 LEKYTNQLIEQINA
-709 EIEKLAAVSDVYTTY
+709 LPAVSDAYTTY

-746 INSIFRTL
+746 IDSIFKTL
-754 QVNLGSMYVNDFN
+754 QFNLGSVYVNDFN

-780 AGNRKDIA
+780 AGNRKDID

-800 QNVPLGSVVT
+800 QNVPLGSVVS
-810 IHRGVGPYKITRYN
+810 IRRGIGPYKIIRYN
-824 LYPSAAVQGNLND
+824 LYPSAEIQGNLNH
-837 GYSTGFVMDEIE
+837 GYSTGYVMGEIE
-849 KLAVQVLPQGMG
+849 KLAAKILPQGMG

-875 NSAIYIFAIC
+875 NSSIYIFAVC
-885 VVFVFLLLAA
+885 VIFVFLLLSA

-905 VILIVPLVILFAMV
+905 VILVVPLVILFAMIGV
-919 GINIRGLDNNLM
+919 NIRGLDNNLM

-952 FAKQREEHG
+952 FAKQREDHG
-961 EEIVSAISTAA
+961 EEIVSAVSTAA
-972 QNRLRPIVMTSL
+972 KNRLRPIVMTSL
-984 AFILGVVPL
+984 AFILGVAPL

-1018 TVFGCIFTP
+1018 TIFGCVFTP
-1027 VFYYVIRKLTRKR
+1027 VFYYVIRKLFASK
-1040 KPISEA
+1040 KKASAEA
-1046 ERPA
+1046 

>member
-8 IDRPIFATVISL
+8 IDRPIFATVISV
-20 FIVLVGAIAFSNLSL
+20 FIVFVGLIAFSQLSL

-66 PLEQKLNGI
+66 PLEQKLNGV
-75 EGMLYMS
+75 EGMIYMS
-82 SEADSGGSWSISIT
+82 SEATSEGSWSISIT
-96 FETGVNIDMAQ
+96 FETGVDIDMAQ

-120 IPQEVRDVGLNVYKR
+120 LPQEVRDVGLNVYKR
-135 NPDILLTINLL
+135 NPDILLTINLV

-163 QMQDKLSRVYG
+163 QMQDRLARIYG
-174 VSELNVWGA
+174 VSEFSVWGA
-183 KEYSMRVWLNPDRLA
+183 KEYSMRIWLNPDRLA
-198 AANLSPIEVIDALK
+198 AVNLSPIEVIDALK
-212 EQNKQVAAGRLN
+212 EQNTQVAAGRLN

-231 AAYELLINAR
+231 AAFELLINAR
-241 GRLATVDEFG
+241 GRLETPDEFG
-251 KIIVKYTPDGRIIH
+251 DIIVKYTPDGRIIH

-284 INSKSSVSMGVYQ
+284 INQKSSVSMGVYQ

-319 SFPDDVDYV
+319 SFPDDVDYI
-328 IGYDTTEYVKES
+328 IGYDTTEYVQES
-340 ISALYRTIF
+340 INALYRTIF
-349 EAVVLV
+349 EAVILV

-367 AAIIP
+367 AAMIP

-385 MMSAFGFTINNLTL
+385 MMYASGFTINNLTL

-423 MKTGLDAHEATKK
+423 MKAGLDAREATKQ

-449 LVLSA
+449 LVLSS

-465 SGQFYKQF
+465 SGQFYRQF

-498 FMRHAGTSRRSIF
+498 FMRHSTSKSKSVF
-511 ELLWDYSF
+511 DYCWDYSI
-519 GLLLKY
+519 GLILKY
-525 FNLGFNRFAQ
+525 FNLGFDKFAE
-535 FYGGVVKFVLRI
+535 FYGKFVKFVVRI
-547 SIIMLILYCGMM
+547 SLIMLILYCGMI
-559 WATREIFITTPTG
+559 WATKEIFVETPTG

-582 NAWLRLPDGAS
+582 NAWLRLPDGGS
-593 FERTEAVT
+593 FERTEEAVIR
-601 VKADKLLGQIEGIR
+601 AGKLLSDIEGIR
-615 YSISVVGQGGSSV
+615 YAVTTSGQGGSSV
-628 GRINFRLSDRKLRD
+628 GRINFRLSDRKERD
-642 EKGWSLGYIMDK
+642 KNGWSLDYIMDK
-654 VKTVLDREILEAT
+654 VKKVLDREILEAT
-667 VNCTTPATVPGIG
+667 INVTTPATVPGIG
-680 SGSDFKFQVED
+680 SGSDFKLQVQD
-691 RIGLGVFE
+691 RVGLGVFE
-699 LERYTNDLIA
+699 LEKYTNQLIEQINA
-709 EIEKLAAVSDVYTTY
+709 LPAVSDAYTTY

-746 INSIFRTL
+746 IDSIFKTL
-754 QVNLGSMYVNDFN
+754 QFNLGSVYVNDFN

-780 AGNRKDIA
+780 AGNRKDID

-800 QNVPLGSVVT
+800 QNVPLGSVVS
-810 IHRGVGPYKITRYN
+810 IRRGIGPYKIIRYN
-824 LYPSAAVQGNLND
+824 LYPSAEIQGNLNH
-837 GYSTGFVMDEIE
+837 GYSTGYVMGEIE
-849 KLAVQVLPQGMG
+849 KLAAKILPQGMG

-875 NSAIYIFAIC
+875 NSSIYIFAVC
-885 VVFVFLLLAA
+885 VIFVFLLLSA

-905 VILIVPLVILFAMV
+905 VILVVPLVILFAMIGV
-919 GINIRGLDNNLM
+919 NIRGLDNNLM

-952 FAKQREEHG
+952 FAKQREDHG
-961 EEIVSAISTAA
+961 EEIVSAVSTAA
-972 QNRLRPIVMTSL
+972 KNRLRPIVMTSL
-984 AFILGVVPL
+984 AFILGVLPL

-1018 TVFGCIFTP
+1018 TIFGCVFTP
-1027 VFYYVIRKLTRKR
+1027 VFYYVIRKLFASK
-1040 KPISEA
+1040 KKAPAEA
-1046 ERPA
+1046 

>member
-8 IDRPIFATVISL
+8 IDRPIFATVISV
-20 FIVLVGAIAFSNLSL
+20 FITFVGLIAFSQLSL

-40 IAPPTITVSGSYSG
+40 IAPPAVNVSGSYSG

-66 PLEQKLNGI
+66 PLEQKLNGV
-75 EGMLYMS
+75 EGMIYMS
-82 SEADSGGSWSISIT
+82 SEATSEGSWSINIT

-120 IPQEVRDVGLNVYKR
+120 IPQEVRDVGINVYKR
-135 NPDILLTINLL
+135 NPDILMTINLV

-163 QMQDKLSRVYG
+163 QMQDRLARVKG
-174 VSELNVWGA
+174 VSEFGVWGA
-183 KEYSMRVWLNPDRLA
+183 KEYSMRVWLDPDRLA
-198 AANLSPIEVIDALK
+198 AVNLSPIEVVDALK
-212 EQNKQVAAGRLN
+212 EQNTQVAAGRLN

-231 AAYELLINAR
+231 AAFELLINAQ
-241 GRLATVDEFG
+241 GRLATTEEFG
-251 KIIVKYTPDGRIIH
+251 DIIVKYTPDGRIIH

-284 INSKSSVSMGVYQ
+284 INQKSSVTMGVYQ
-297 LPGTNAIETVKR
+297 LPGTNAIETVKL

-319 SFPDDVDYV
+319 NFPDDVDYV
-328 IGYDTTEYVKES
+328 IGYDTTEYVQES
-340 ISALYRTIF
+340 INALYRTIF

-355 VLVIIVFLQNWR
+355 VLVIIVFLQSWR

-372 LFAIPVSLIGTFA
+372 LFAIPVSLVGTFA
-385 MMSAFGFTINNLTL
+385 IMYASGFTINNLTL

-423 MKTGLDAHEATKK
+423 MKGGLGAREATKQ

-449 LVLSA
+449 LVLSS

-465 SGQFYKQF
+465 SGQFYRQF
-473 AMTIS
+473 AITIS

-498 FMRHAGTSRRSIF
+498 FMRHSAHEKRSLF
-511 ELLWDYSF
+511 DLVWDYSLGF
-519 GLLLKY
+519 ILKY
-525 FNLGFNRFAQ
+525 FNLGFDKFAL
-535 FYGGVVKFVLRI
+535 FYGKFVKFVVRI
-547 SIIMLILYCGMM
+547 SAIMLILYCGMI
-559 WATREIFITTPTG
+559 WATKEIFVETPTG

-593 FERTEAVT
+593 FERSEEAVI
-601 VKADKLLGQIEGIR
+601 KAGKLLADIEGIR
-615 YSISVVGQGGSSV
+615 YAVTTAGQGGSNV
-628 GRINFRLSDRKLRD
+628 GRINFRLSDRKERD
-642 EKGWSLGYIMDK
+642 KNGWTLDHIMNR
-654 VKTVLDREILEAT
+654 VKSVLDREILEAT
-667 VNCTTPATVPGIG
+667 VNVTTPATVPGIG
-680 SGSDFKFQVED
+680 SGSDFKLQVED
-691 RIGLGVFE
+691 RAGLGVFE
-699 LERYTNDLIA
+699 LEKYTNELIEA
-709 EIEKLAAVSDVYTTY
+709 INALPAVNDAYTTY

-746 INSIFRTL
+746 IDSIFRTL
-754 QVNLGSMYVNDFN
+754 QFNLGSVYVNDFN

-780 AGNRKDIA
+780 ASNRKDIA

-810 IHRGVGPYKITRYN
+810 IKRGIGPYKIVRYN
-824 LYPSAAVQGNLND
+824 LYPSAEIQGNLNER
-837 GYSTGFVMDEIE
+837 YSTGYVMNEVE
-849 KLAVQVLPQGMG
+849 KLAAKILPQGMG

-875 NSAIYIFAIC
+875 NSSIYIFAVC
-885 VVFVFLLLAA
+885 VIFVFLLLSA

-905 VILIVPLVILFAMV
+905 VILVVPLVILFAMIGV
-919 GINIRGLDNNLM
+919 NIRGLDNNLM

-961 EEIVSAISTAA
+961 EKIVSAVSTAA

-1018 TVFGCIFTP
+1018 TVFGCVFTP
-1027 VFYYVIRKLTRKR
+1027 VFYYVIRRIFA
-1040 KPISEA
+1040 KP
-1046 ERPA
+1046 RT

>member
-8 IDRPIFATVISL
+8 IDRPIFATVISV
-20 FIVLVGAIAFSNLSL
+20 FIVFVGLIAFSQLSL

-66 PLEQKLNGI
+66 PLEQKLNGV
-75 EGMLYMS
+75 EGMIYMS
-82 SEADSGGSWSISIT
+82 SEATSEGSWYISIT
-96 FETGVNIDMAQ
+96 FETGVDIDMAQ

-120 IPQEVRDVGLNVYKR
+120 LPQEVRDVGLNVYKR
-135 NPDILLTINLL
+135 NPDILLTINLV

-163 QMQDKLSRVYG
+163 QMQDRLARIYG
-174 VSELNVWGA
+174 VSEFSVWGA
-183 KEYSMRVWLNPDRLA
+183 KEYSMRIWLNPDRLA
-198 AANLSPIEVIDALK
+198 AVNLSPIEVIDALK
-212 EQNKQVAAGRLN
+212 EQNTQVAAGRLN

-231 AAYELLINAR
+231 AAFELLINAR
-241 GRLATVDEFG
+241 GRLETPDEFG
-251 KIIVKYTPDGRIIH
+251 DIIVKYTPDGRIIH

-284 INSKSSVSMGVYQ
+284 INQKSSVSMGVYQ

-319 SFPDDVDYV
+319 SFPDDVDYI
-328 IGYDTTEYVKES
+328 IGYDTTEYVQES
-340 ISALYRTIF
+340 INALYRTIF
-349 EAVVLV
+349 EAVILV

-367 AAIIP
+367 AAMIP

-385 MMSAFGFTINNLTL
+385 MMYASGFTINNLTL

-423 MKTGLDAHEATKK
+423 MKAGLDAREATKQ

-449 LVLSA
+449 LVLSS

-465 SGQFYKQF
+465 SGQFYRQF

-498 FMRHAGTSRRSIF
+498 FMRHSTSKSKSVF
-511 ELLWDYSF
+511 DYCWDYSI
-519 GLLLKY
+519 GLILKY
-525 FNLGFNRFAQ
+525 FNLGFDKFAE
-535 FYGGVVKFVLRI
+535 FYGKFVKFVVRI
-547 SIIMLILYCGMM
+547 SLIMLILYCGMI
-559 WATREIFITTPTG
+559 WATKEIFVETPTG

-582 NAWLRLPDGAS
+582 NAWLRLPDGGS
-593 FERTEAVT
+593 FERTEEAVIR
-601 VKADKLLGQIEGIR
+601 AGKLLSDIEGIR
-615 YSISVVGQGGSSV
+615 YAVTTSGQGGSSV
-628 GRINFRLSDRKLRD
+628 GRINFRLSDRKERD
-642 EKGWSLGYIMDK
+642 KNGWSLDYIMDK
-654 VKTVLDREILEAT
+654 VKKVLDREILEAT
-667 VNCTTPATVPGIG
+667 INVTTPATVPGIG
-680 SGSDFKFQVED
+680 SGSDFKLQVQD

-699 LERYTNDLIA
+699 LEKYTNQLIEQINA
-709 EIEKLAAVSDVYTTY
+709 LPAVSDAYTTY

-746 INSIFRTL
+746 IDSIFKTL
-754 QVNLGSMYVNDFN
+754 QFNLGSVYVNDFN

-800 QNVPLGSVVT
+800 QNVPLGSVVS
-810 IHRGVGPYKITRYN
+810 IRRGIGPYKIIRYN
-824 LYPSAAVQGNLND
+824 LYPSAEIQGNLNH
-837 GYSTGFVMDEIE
+837 GYSTGYVMGEIE
-849 KLAVQVLPQGMG
+849 KLAAKILPQGMG

-875 NSAIYIFAIC
+875 NSSIYIFAVC
-885 VVFVFLLLAA
+885 VIFVFLLLSA

-905 VILIVPLVILFAMV
+905 VILVVPLVILFAMIGV
-919 GINIRGLDNNLM
+919 NIRGLDNNLM

-952 FAKQREEHG
+952 FAKQREDHG
-961 EEIVSAISTAA
+961 EEIVSAVSTAA
-972 QNRLRPIVMTSL
+972 KNRLRPIVMTSL

-1018 TVFGCIFTP
+1018 TIFGCVFTP
-1027 VFYYVIRKLTRKR
+1027 VFYYVIRRLFASKK
-1040 KPISEA
+1040 KAPAEA
-1046 ERPA
+1046 

>member
-8 IDRPIFATVISL
+8 IDRPIFATVISV
-20 FIVLVGAIAFSNLSL
+20 FIVFVGLIAFSQLSL

-66 PLEQKLNGI
+66 PLEQKLNGV
-75 EGMLYMS
+75 EGMIYMS
-82 SEADSGGSWSISIT
+82 SEATSEGSWSISIT
-96 FETGVNIDMAQ
+96 FETGVDIDMAQ

-120 IPQEVRDVGLNVYKR
+120 LPQEVRDVGLNVYKR
-135 NPDILLTINLL
+135 NPDILLTINLV

-163 QMQDKLSRVYG
+163 QMQDRLARIYG
-174 VSELNVWGA
+174 VSEFSVWGA
-183 KEYSMRVWLNPDRLA
+183 KEYSMRIWLNPDRLA
-198 AANLSPIEVIDALK
+198 AVNLSPIEVIDALK
-212 EQNKQVAAGRLN
+212 EQNTQVAAGRLN

-231 AAYELLINAR
+231 AAFELLINAR
-241 GRLATVDEFG
+241 GRLETPDEFG
-251 KIIVKYTPDGRIIH
+251 DIIVKYTPDGRIIH

-284 INSKSSVSMGVYQ
+284 INQKSSVSMGVYQ

-319 SFPDDVDYV
+319 SFPDDVDYI
-328 IGYDTTEYVKES
+328 IGYDTTEYVQES
-340 ISALYRTIF
+340 INALYRTIF
-349 EAVVLV
+349 EAVILV

-367 AAIIP
+367 AAMIP

-385 MMSAFGFTINNLTL
+385 MMYASGFTINNLTL

-423 MKTGLDAHEATKK
+423 MKAGLDAREATKQ

-449 LVLSA
+449 LVLSS

-465 SGQFYKQF
+465 SGQFYRQF

-498 FMRHAGTSRRSIF
+498 FMRHSTHKSKSIF
-511 ELLWDYSF
+511 DYCWDYSI
-519 GLLLKY
+519 GLILKY
-525 FNLGFNRFAQ
+525 FNLGFDKFAE
-535 FYGGVVKFVLRI
+535 FYGKFVKFVVRI
-547 SIIMLILYCGMM
+547 SLIMLILYCGMI
-559 WATREIFITTPTG
+559 WATKEIFVETPTG

-582 NAWLRLPDGAS
+582 NAWLRLPDGGS
-593 FERTEAVT
+593 FERTEEAVIR
-601 VKADKLLGQIEGIR
+601 AGKLLSDIEGIR
-615 YSISVVGQGGSSV
+615 YAVTTSGQGGSSV
-628 GRINFRLSDRKLRD
+628 GRINFRLSDRKERD
-642 EKGWSLGYIMDK
+642 KNGWSLDYIMDK
-654 VKTVLDREILEAT
+654 VKKVLDREILEAT
-667 VNCTTPATVPGIG
+667 INVTTPATVPGIG
-680 SGSDFKFQVED
+680 SGSDFKLQVQD

-699 LERYTNDLIA
+699 LEKYTNQLIEQINA
-709 EIEKLAAVSDVYTTY
+709 LPAVSDAYTTY

-746 INSIFRTL
+746 IDSIFKTL
-754 QVNLGSMYVNDFN
+754 QFNLGSVYVNDFN

-780 AGNRKDIA
+780 AGNRKDID

-800 QNVPLGSVVT
+800 QNVPLGSVVS
-810 IHRGVGPYKITRYN
+810 IRRGIGPYKIIRYN
-824 LYPSAAVQGNLND
+824 LYPSAEIQGNLNH
-837 GYSTGFVMDEIE
+837 GYSTGYVMGEIE
-849 KLAVQVLPQGMG
+849 KLAAKILPQGMG

-875 NSAIYIFAIC
+875 NSSIYIFAVC
-885 VVFVFLLLAA
+885 VIFVFLLLSA

-905 VILIVPLVILFAMV
+905 VILVVPLVILFAMIGV
-919 GINIRGLDNNLM
+919 NIRGLDNNLM

-952 FAKQREEHG
+952 FAKQREDHG
-961 EEIVSAISTAA
+961 EEIVSAVSTAA
-972 QNRLRPIVMTSL
+972 KNRLRPIVMTSL
-984 AFILGVVPL
+984 AFILGVAPL

-1018 TVFGCIFTP
+1018 TIFGCVFTP
-1027 VFYYVIRKLTRKR
+1027 VFYYVIRKLFASK
-1040 KPISEA
+1040 KKAPAEA
-1046 ERPA
+1046 

>member
-8 IDRPIFATVISL
+8 IDRPIFATVISV
-20 FIVLVGAIAFSNLSL
+20 FIVFVGLIAFSQLSL

-66 PLEQKLNGI
+66 PLEQKLNGV
-75 EGMLYMS
+75 EGMIYMS
-82 SEADSGGSWSISIT
+82 SEATSEGSWSISIT
-96 FETGVNIDMAQ
+96 FETGVDIDMAQ

-120 IPQEVRDVGLNVYKR
+120 LPQEVRDVGLNVYKR
-135 NPDILLTINLL
+135 NPDILLTINLV

-163 QMQDKLSRVYG
+163 QMQDRLARIYG
-174 VSELNVWGA
+174 VSEFSVWGA
-183 KEYSMRVWLNPDRLA
+183 KEYSMRIWLNPDRLA
-198 AANLSPIEVIDALK
+198 AVNLSPIEVIDALK
-212 EQNKQVAAGRLN
+212 EQNTQVAAGRLN

-231 AAYELLINAR
+231 AAFELLINAR
-241 GRLATVDEFG
+241 GRLETPDEFG
-251 KIIVKYTPDGRIIH
+251 DIIVKYTPDGRIIH

-284 INSKSSVSMGVYQ
+284 INQKSSVSMGVYQ

-319 SFPDDVDYV
+319 SFPDDVDYI
-328 IGYDTTEYVKES
+328 IGYDTTEYVQES
-340 ISALYRTIF
+340 INALYRTIF
-349 EAVVLV
+349 EAVILV

-367 AAIIP
+367 AAMIP

-385 MMSAFGFTINNLTL
+385 MMYASGFTINNLTL

-423 MKTGLDAHEATKK
+423 MKAGLDAREATKQ

-449 LVLSA
+449 LVLSS

-465 SGQFYKQF
+465 SGQFYRQF

-498 FMRHAGTSRRSIF
+498 FMRHSTHKSKSIF
-511 ELLWDYSF
+511 DYCWDYSIGF
-519 GLLLKY
+519 ILKY
-525 FNLGFNRFAQ
+525 FNLGFDKFAE
-535 FYGGVVKFVLRI
+535 FYGKLVKFLVRI
-547 SIIMLILYCGMM
+547 SLIMLILYCGMI
-559 WATREIFITTPTG
+559 WATKEIFVETPTG

-582 NAWLRLPDGAS
+582 NAWLRLPDGGS
-593 FERTEAVT
+593 FERTEEAVIR
-601 VKADKLLGQIEGIR
+601 AGKLLSDIEGIR
-615 YSISVVGQGGSSV
+615 YAVTTSGQGGSSV
-628 GRINFRLSDRKLRD
+628 GRINFRLSDRKERD
-642 EKGWSLGYIMDK
+642 KNGWSLDYIMDK
-654 VKTVLDREILEAT
+654 VKKVLDREILEAT
-667 VNCTTPATVPGIG
+667 INVTTPATVPGIG
-680 SGSDFKFQVED
+680 SGSDFKLQVQD
-691 RIGLGVFE
+691 RVGLGVFE
-699 LERYTNDLIA
+699 LEKYTNQLIEQINA
-709 EIEKLAAVSDVYTTY
+709 LPAVSDAYTTY

-746 INSIFRTL
+746 IDSIFKTL
-754 QVNLGSMYVNDFN
+754 QFNLGSVYVNDFN

-780 AGNRKDIA
+780 AGNRKDID

-800 QNVPLGSVVT
+800 QNVPLGSVVS
-810 IHRGVGPYKITRYN
+810 IRRGIGPYKIIRYN
-824 LYPSAAVQGNLND
+824 LYPSAEIQGNLNH
-837 GYSTGFVMDEIE
+837 GYSTGYVMGEIE
-849 KLAVQVLPQGMG
+849 KLAAKILPQGMG

-875 NSAIYIFAIC
+875 NSSIYIFAVC
-885 VVFVFLLLAA
+885 VIFVFLLLSA

-905 VILIVPLVILFAMV
+905 VILVVPLVILFAMIGV
-919 GINIRGLDNNLM
+919 NIRGLDNNLM
-931 TQIGFVVLIG
+931 TQIGFVVLVG

-952 FAKQREEHG
+952 FAKQREDHG
-961 EEIVSAISTAA
+961 EEIVSAVSTAA
-972 QNRLRPIVMTSL
+972 KNRLRPIVMTSL

-1018 TVFGCIFTP
+1018 TIFGCVFTP
-1027 VFYYVIRKLTRKR
+1027 VFYYVIRKLFASK
-1040 KPISEA
+1040 KKAPAEA
-1046 ERPA
+1046 

>member
-8 IDRPIFATVISL
+8 IDRPIFATVISV
-20 FIVLVGAIAFSNLSL
+20 FIVFVGLIAFSQLSL

-66 PLEQKLNGI
+66 PLEQKLNGV
-75 EGMLYMS
+75 EGMIYMS
-82 SEADSGGSWSISIT
+82 SEATSEGSWSISIT
-96 FETGVNIDMAQ
+96 FETGVDIDMAQ

-120 IPQEVRDVGLNVYKR
+120 LPQEVRDVGLNVYKR
-135 NPDILLTINLL
+135 NPDILLTINLV

-163 QMQDKLSRVYG
+163 QMQDRLARIYG
-174 VSELNVWGA
+174 VSEFSVWGA
-183 KEYSMRVWLNPDRLA
+183 KEYSMRIWLNPDRLA
-198 AANLSPIEVIDALK
+198 AVNLSPIEVIDALK
-212 EQNKQVAAGRLN
+212 EQNTQVAAGRLN

-231 AAYELLINAR
+231 AAFELLINAR
-241 GRLATVDEFG
+241 GRLETPDEFG
-251 KIIVKYTPDGRIIH
+251 DIIVKYTPDGRIIH

-284 INSKSSVSMGVYQ
+284 INQKSSVSMGVYQ

-319 SFPDDVDYV
+319 SFPDDVDYI
-328 IGYDTTEYVKES
+328 IGYDTTEYVQES
-340 ISALYRTIF
+340 INALYRTIF
-349 EAVVLV
+349 EAVILV

-367 AAIIP
+367 AAMIP

-385 MMSAFGFTINNLTL
+385 MMYASGFTINNLTL

-423 MKTGLDAHEATKK
+423 MKAGLDAREATKR

-449 LVLSA
+449 LVLSS

-465 SGQFYKQF
+465 SGQFYRQF

-498 FMRHAGTSRRSIF
+498 FMRHSTHKSKSIF
-511 ELLWDYSF
+511 DYCWEYSIGF
-519 GLLLKY
+519 ILKY
-525 FNLGFNRFAQ
+525 FNLGFDKFAE
-535 FYGGVVKFVLRI
+535 FYGKFVKFVVRI
-547 SIIMLILYCGMM
+547 SLIMLILYCGMI
-559 WATREIFITTPTG
+559 WATKEIFVETPTG

-582 NAWLRLPDGAS
+582 NAWLRLPDGGS
-593 FERTEAVT
+593 FERTEEAVI
-601 VKADKLLGQIEGIR
+601 KAGKLLSDIEGIR
-615 YSISVVGQGGSSV
+615 YAVTTSGQGGSSV
-628 GRINFRLSDRKLRD
+628 GRINFRLSDRKERD
-642 EKGWSLGYIMDK
+642 KNGWSLDYIMDK
-654 VKTVLDREILEAT
+654 VKKVLDREILEAT
-667 VNCTTPATVPGIG
+667 INVTTPATVPGIG
-680 SGSDFKFQVED
+680 SGSDFKLQVQD
-691 RIGLGVFE
+691 RVGLGVFE
-699 LERYTNDLIA
+699 LEKYTNQLIEQINA
-709 EIEKLAAVSDVYTTY
+709 LPAVSDAYTTY

-746 INSIFRTL
+746 IDSIFKTL
-754 QVNLGSMYVNDFN
+754 QFNLGSVYVNDFN

-780 AGNRKDIA
+780 AGNRKDID

-800 QNVPLGSVVT
+800 QNVPLGSVVS
-810 IHRGVGPYKITRYN
+810 IRRGIGPYKIIRYN
-824 LYPSAAVQGNLND
+824 LYPSAEIQGNLNH
-837 GYSTGFVMDEIE
+837 GYSTGYVMGEIE
-849 KLAVQVLPQGMG
+849 KLAAKILPQGMG

-875 NSAIYIFAIC
+875 NSSIYIFAVC
-885 VVFVFLLLAA
+885 VIFVFLLLSA

-905 VILIVPLVILFAMV
+905 VILVVPLVILFAMIGV
-919 GINIRGLDNNLM
+919 NIRGLDNNLM

-952 FAKQREEHG
+952 FAKQREDHG
-961 EEIVSAISTAA
+961 EEIVSAVSTAA
-972 QNRLRPIVMTSL
+972 KNRLRPIVMTSL
-984 AFILGVVPL
+984 AFILGVAPL

-1018 TVFGCIFTP
+1018 TIFGCVFTP
-1027 VFYYVIRKLTRKR
+1027 VFYYVIRKLFASK
-1040 KPISEA
+1040 KKAPAEA
-1046 ERPA
+1046 

>member
-8 IDRPIFATVISL
+8 IDRPIFATVISV
-20 FIVLVGAIAFSNLSL
+20 FITFVGLIAFSQLSL

-40 IAPPTITVSGSYSG
+40 IAPPAVNVSGSYSG

-66 PLEQKLNGI
+66 PLEQKLNGV
-75 EGMLYMS
+75 EGMIYMS
-82 SEADSGGSWSISIT
+82 SEATSEGSWSINIT

-120 IPQEVRDVGLNVYKR
+120 IPQEVRDVGINVYKR
-135 NPDILLTINLL
+135 NPDILMTINLV

-163 QMQDKLSRVYG
+163 QMQDRLARVKG
-174 VSELNVWGA
+174 VSEFGVWGA
-183 KEYSMRVWLNPDRLA
+183 KEYSMRVWLDPDRLA
-198 AANLSPIEVIDALK
+198 AVNLSPIEVVDALK
-212 EQNKQVAAGRLN
+212 EQNTQVAAGRLN

-231 AAYELLINAR
+231 AAFELLINAQ
-241 GRLATVDEFG
+241 GRLATTEEFG
-251 KIIVKYTPDGRIIH
+251 DIIVKYTPDGRIIH

-284 INSKSSVSMGVYQ
+284 INQKSSVTMGVYQ
-297 LPGTNAIETVKR
+297 LPGTNAIETVKL

-319 SFPDDVDYV
+319 NFPDDVDYV
-328 IGYDTTEYVKES
+328 IGYDTTEYVQES
-340 ISALYRTIF
+340 INALYRTIF

-355 VLVIIVFLQNWR
+355 VLVIIVFLQSWR

-372 LFAIPVSLIGTFA
+372 LFAIPVSLVGTFA
-385 MMSAFGFTINNLTL
+385 IMYASGFTINNLTL

-423 MKTGLDAHEATKK
+423 MKGGLGAREATKQ

-449 LVLSA
+449 LVLSS

-465 SGQFYKQF
+465 SGQFYRQF
-473 AMTIS
+473 AITIS

-498 FMRHAGTSRRSIF
+498 FMRHSAHEKRSLF
-511 ELLWDYSF
+511 DLVWDYSLGF
-519 GLLLKY
+519 ILKY
-525 FNLGFNRFAQ
+525 FNLGFDKFAL
-535 FYGGVVKFVLRI
+535 FYGKFVKFVVRI
-547 SIIMLILYCGMM
+547 SAIMLILYCGMI
-559 WATREIFITTPTG
+559 WATKEIFVETPTG

-593 FERTEAVT
+593 FERSEEAVI
-601 VKADKLLGQIEGIR
+601 KAGKLLADTEGIR
-615 YSISVVGQGGSSV
+615 YAVTTAGQGGSNV
-628 GRINFRLSDRKLRD
+628 GRINFRLSDRKERD
-642 EKGWSLGYIMDK
+642 KNGWTLDHIMNR
-654 VKTVLDREILEAT
+654 VKSVLDREILEAT
-667 VNCTTPATVPGIG
+667 VNVTTPATVPGIG
-680 SGSDFKFQVED
+680 SGSDFKLQVED
-691 RIGLGVFE
+691 RAGLGVFE
-699 LERYTNDLIA
+699 LEKYTNELIEA
-709 EIEKLAAVSDVYTTY
+709 INALPAVNDAYTTY

-746 INSIFRTL
+746 IDSIFRTL
-754 QVNLGSMYVNDFN
+754 QFNLGSVYVNDFN

-780 AGNRKDIA
+780 ASNRKDIA

-810 IHRGVGPYKITRYN
+810 IKRGIGPYKIVRYN
-824 LYPSAAVQGNLND
+824 LYPSAEIQGNLNE
-837 GYSTGFVMDEIE
+837 GYSTGYVMNEVE
-849 KLAVQVLPQGMG
+849 KLAAKILPQGMG

-875 NSAIYIFAIC
+875 NSSIYIFAVC
-885 VVFVFLLLAA
+885 VIFVFLLLSA

-905 VILIVPLVILFAMV
+905 VILVVPLVILFAMIGV
-919 GINIRGLDNNLM
+919 NIRGLDNNLM

-961 EEIVSAISTAA
+961 EKIVSAVSTAA

-1018 TVFGCIFTP
+1018 TVFGCVFTP
-1027 VFYYVIRKLTRKR
+1027 VFYYVIRRIFA
-1040 KPISEA
+1040 KP
-1046 ERPA
+1046 RT

>member
-8 IDRPIFATVISL
+8 IDRPIFATVISV
-20 FIVLVGAIAFSNLSL
+20 FIVFVGLIAFSQLSL

-66 PLEQKLNGI
+66 PLEQKLNGV
-75 EGMLYMS
+75 EGMIYMS
-82 SEADSGGSWSISIT
+82 SEATSEGSWYISIT
-96 FETGVNIDMAQ
+96 FETGVDIDMAQ

-120 IPQEVRDVGLNVYKR
+120 LPQEVRDVGLNVYKR
-135 NPDILLTINLL
+135 NPDILLTINLV

-163 QMQDKLSRVYG
+163 QMQDRLARIYG
-174 VSELNVWGA
+174 VSEFSVWGA
-183 KEYSMRVWLNPDRLA
+183 KEYSMRIWLNPDRLA
-198 AANLSPIEVIDALK
+198 AVNLSPIEVIDALK
-212 EQNKQVAAGRLN
+212 EQNTQVAAGRLN

-231 AAYELLINAR
+231 AAFELLINAR
-241 GRLATVDEFG
+241 GRLETPDEFG
-251 KIIVKYTPDGRIIH
+251 DIIVKYTPDGRIIH

-284 INSKSSVSMGVYQ
+284 INQKSSVSMGVYQ

-319 SFPDDVDYV
+319 SFPDDVDYI
-328 IGYDTTEYVKES
+328 IGYDTTEYVQES
-340 ISALYRTIF
+340 INALYRTIF
-349 EAVVLV
+349 EAVILV

-367 AAIIP
+367 AAMIP

-385 MMSAFGFTINNLTL
+385 MMYASGFTINNLTL

-423 MKTGLDAHEATKK
+423 MKAGLDAREATKQ

-449 LVLSA
+449 LVLSS

-465 SGQFYKQF
+465 SGQFYRQF

-498 FMRHAGTSRRSIF
+498 FMRHSTSKSKSVF
-511 ELLWDYSF
+511 DYCWDYSI
-519 GLLLKY
+519 GLILKY
-525 FNLGFNRFAQ
+525 FNLGFDKFAE
-535 FYGGVVKFVLRI
+535 FYGKFVKFVVRI
-547 SIIMLILYCGMM
+547 SLIMLILYCGMI
-559 WATREIFITTPTG
+559 WATKEIFVETPTG

-582 NAWLRLPDGAS
+582 NAWLRLPDGGS
-593 FERTEAVT
+593 FERTEEAV
-601 VKADKLLGQIEGIR
+601 VRAGKLLSDIEGIR
-615 YSISVVGQGGSSV
+615 YAVTTSGQGGSSV
-628 GRINFRLSDRKLRD
+628 GRINFRLSDRKERD
-642 EKGWSLGYIMDK
+642 KNGWSLDYIMDK
-654 VKTVLDREILEAT
+654 VKKVLDREILEAT
-667 VNCTTPATVPGIG
+667 INVTTPATVPGIG
-680 SGSDFKFQVED
+680 SGSDFKLQVQD
-691 RIGLGVFE
+691 RVGLGVFE
-699 LERYTNDLIA
+699 LEKYTNQLIEQINA
-709 EIEKLAAVSDVYTTY
+709 LPAVSDAYTTY

-746 INSIFRTL
+746 IDSIFKTL
-754 QVNLGSMYVNDFN
+754 QFNLGSVYVNDFN

-780 AGNRKDIA
+780 AGNRKDID

-800 QNVPLGSVVT
+800 QNVPLGSVVS
-810 IHRGVGPYKITRYN
+810 IRRGIGPYKIIRYN
-824 LYPSAAVQGNLND
+824 LYPSAEIQGNLNH
-837 GYSTGFVMDEIE
+837 GYSTGYVMGEIE
-849 KLAVQVLPQGMG
+849 KLAAKILPQGMG

-875 NSAIYIFAIC
+875 NSSIYIFAVC
-885 VVFVFLLLAA
+885 VIFVFLLLSA

-905 VILIVPLVILFAMV
+905 VILVVPLVILFAMIGV
-919 GINIRGLDNNLM
+919 NIRGLDNNLM

-952 FAKQREEHG
+952 FAKQREDHG
-961 EEIVSAISTAA
+961 EEIVSAVSTAA
-972 QNRLRPIVMTSL
+972 KNRLRPIVMTSL
-984 AFILGVVPL
+984 AFILGVLPL

-1018 TVFGCIFTP
+1018 TIFGCVFTP
-1027 VFYYVIRKLTRKR
+1027 VFYYVIRKLFASK
-1040 KPISEA
+1040 KKAPAEA
-1046 ERPA
+1046 

>member
-8 IDRPIFATVISL
+8 IDRPIFATVISV
-20 FIVLVGAIAFSNLSL
+20 FIVFVGLIAFSQLSL

-66 PLEQKLNGI
+66 PLEQKLNGV
-75 EGMLYMS
+75 EGMIYMS
-82 SEADSGGSWSISIT
+82 SEATSEGSWSISIT
-96 FETGVNIDMAQ
+96 FETGVDIDMAQ

-120 IPQEVRDVGLNVYKR
+120 LPQEVRDVGLNVYKR
-135 NPDILLTINLL
+135 NPDILLTINLV

-163 QMQDKLSRVYG
+163 QMQDRLARIYG
-174 VSELNVWGA
+174 VSEFSVWGA
-183 KEYSMRVWLNPDRLA
+183 KEYSMRIWLNPDRLA
-198 AANLSPIEVIDALK
+198 AVNLSPIEVIDALK
-212 EQNKQVAAGRLN
+212 EQNTQVAAGRLN

-231 AAYELLINAR
+231 AAFELLINAR
-241 GRLATVDEFG
+241 GRLETPDEFG
-251 KIIVKYTPDGRIIH
+251 DIIVKYTPDGRIIH

-284 INSKSSVSMGVYQ
+284 INQKSSVSMGVYQ

-319 SFPDDVDYV
+319 SFPDDVDYI
-328 IGYDTTEYVKES
+328 IGYDTTEYVQES
-340 ISALYRTIF
+340 INALYRTIF
-349 EAVVLV
+349 EAVILV

-367 AAIIP
+367 AAMIP

-385 MMSAFGFTINNLTL
+385 MMYASGFTINNLTL

-423 MKTGLDAHEATKK
+423 MKAGLDAREATKQ

-449 LVLSA
+449 LVLSS

-465 SGQFYKQF
+465 SGQFYRQF

-498 FMRHAGTSRRSIF
+498 FMRHSTHKSKSIF
-511 ELLWDYSF
+511 DYCWDYSI
-519 GLLLKY
+519 GLILKY
-525 FNLGFNRFAQ
+525 FNLGFDKFAE
-535 FYGGVVKFVLRI
+535 FYGKFVKFVVRI
-547 SIIMLILYCGMM
+547 SLIMLILYCGMI
-559 WATREIFITTPTG
+559 WATKEIFVETPTG

-582 NAWLRLPDGAS
+582 NAWLRLPDGGS
-593 FERTEAVT
+593 FERTEEAVIR
-601 VKADKLLGQIEGIR
+601 AGKLLSDIEGIR
-615 YSISVVGQGGSSV
+615 YAVTTSGQGGSSV
-628 GRINFRLSDRKLRD
+628 GRINFRLSDRKERD
-642 EKGWSLGYIMDK
+642 KNGWSLDYIMDK
-654 VKTVLDREILEAT
+654 VKKVLDREILEAT
-667 VNCTTPATVPGIG
+667 IKVTVPGIG
-680 SGSDFKFQVED
+680 SGSDFKLQVQD
-691 RIGLGVFE
+691 RVGLGVFE
-699 LERYTNDLIA
+699 LEKYTNQLIEQINA
-709 EIEKLAAVSDVYTTY
+709 LPAVSDAYTTY

-746 INSIFRTL
+746 IDSIFKTL
-754 QVNLGSMYVNDFN
+754 QFNLGSVYVNDFN

-780 AGNRKDIA
+780 AGNRKDID

-800 QNVPLGSVVT
+800 QNVPLGSVVS
-810 IHRGVGPYKITRYN
+810 IRRGIGPYKIIRYN
-824 LYPSAAVQGNLND
+824 LYPSAEIQGNLNH
-837 GYSTGFVMDEIE
+837 GYSTGYVMGEIE
-849 KLAVQVLPQGMG
+849 KLAAKILPQGMG

-875 NSAIYIFAIC
+875 NSSIYIFAVC
-885 VVFVFLLLAA
+885 VIFVFLLLSA

-905 VILIVPLVILFAMV
+905 VILVVPLVILFAMIGV
-919 GINIRGLDNNLM
+919 NIRGLDNNLM
-931 TQIGFVVLIG
+931 TQIGFVVLVG

-952 FAKQREEHG
+952 FAKQREDHG
-961 EEIVSAISTAA
+961 EEIVSAVSTAA
-972 QNRLRPIVMTSL
+972 KNRLRPIVMTSL

-1018 TVFGCIFTP
+1018 TIFGCVFTP
-1027 VFYYVIRKLTRKR
+1027 VFYYVIRKLFASK
-1040 KPISEA
+1040 KKAPAEA
-1046 ERPA
+1046 

>member
-8 IDRPIFATVISL
+8 IDRPIFATVISV
-20 FIVLVGAIAFSNLSL
+20 FIVFVGLIAFSQLSL

-66 PLEQKLNGI
+66 PLEQKLNGV
-75 EGMLYMS
+75 EGMIYMS
-82 SEADSGGSWSISIT
+82 SEATSEGSWYISIT
-96 FETGVNIDMAQ
+96 FETGVDIDMAQ

-120 IPQEVRDVGLNVYKR
+120 LPQEVRDVGLNVYKR
-135 NPDILLTINLL
+135 NPDILLTINLV

-163 QMQDKLSRVYG
+163 QMQDRLARIYG
-174 VSELNVWGA
+174 VSEFSVWGA
-183 KEYSMRVWLNPDRLA
+183 KEYSMRIWLNPDRLA
-198 AANLSPIEVIDALK
+198 AVNLSPIEVIDALK
-212 EQNKQVAAGRLN
+212 EQNTQVAAGRLN

-231 AAYELLINAR
+231 AAFELLINAR
-241 GRLATVDEFG
+241 GRLETPDEFG
-251 KIIVKYTPDGRIIH
+251 DIIVKYTPDGRIIH

-284 INSKSSVSMGVYQ
+284 INQKSSVSMGVYQ

-319 SFPDDVDYV
+319 SFPDDVDYI
-328 IGYDTTEYVKES
+328 IGYDTTEYVQES
-340 ISALYRTIF
+340 INALYRTIF
-349 EAVVLV
+349 EAVILV

-367 AAIIP
+367 AAMIP

-385 MMSAFGFTINNLTL
+385 MMYASGFTINNLTL

-423 MKTGLDAHEATKK
+423 MKAGLDAREATKQ

-449 LVLSA
+449 LVLSS

-465 SGQFYKQF
+465 SGQFYRQF

-498 FMRHAGTSRRSIF
+498 FMRHSTHKNKSIF
-511 ELLWDYSF
+511 DYCWDYSI
-519 GLLLKY
+519 GLILKY
-525 FNLGFNRFAQ
+525 FNLGFDKFAE
-535 FYGGVVKFVLRI
+535 FYGKFVKFVVRI
-547 SIIMLILYCGMM
+547 SLIMLILYCGMI
-559 WATREIFITTPTG
+559 WATKEIFVETPTG

-582 NAWLRLPDGAS
+582 NAWLRLPDGGS
-593 FERTEAVT
+593 FERTEEAVIR
-601 VKADKLLGQIEGIR
+601 AGKLLSDIEGIR
-615 YSISVVGQGGSSV
+615 YAVTTSGQGGSSV
-628 GRINFRLSDRKLRD
+628 GRINFRLSDRKERD
-642 EKGWSLGYIMDK
+642 KNGWSLDYIMDK
-654 VKTVLDREILEAT
+654 VKKVLDREILEAT
-667 VNCTTPATVPGIG
+667 INVTTPATVPGIG
-680 SGSDFKFQVED
+680 SGSDFKLQVQD

-699 LERYTNDLIA
+699 LEKYTNQLIEQINA
-709 EIEKLAAVSDVYTTY
+709 LPAVSDAYTTY

-746 INSIFRTL
+746 IDSIFKTL
-754 QVNLGSMYVNDFN
+754 QFNLGSVYVNDFN

-800 QNVPLGSVVT
+800 QNVPLGSVVS
-810 IHRGVGPYKITRYN
+810 IKRGIGPYKIIRYN
-824 LYPSAAVQGNLND
+824 LYPSAEIQGNLNH
-837 GYSTGFVMDEIE
+837 GYSTGYVMGEIE
-849 KLAVQVLPQGMG
+849 KLAAKILPQGMG

-875 NSAIYIFAIC
+875 NSSIYIFAVC
-885 VVFVFLLLAA
+885 VIFVFLLLSA

-905 VILIVPLVILFAMV
+905 VILVVPLVILFAMIGV
-919 GINIRGLDNNLM
+919 NIRGLDNNLM

-952 FAKQREEHG
+952 FAKQREDHG
-961 EEIVSAISTAA
+961 EEIVSAVSTAA
-972 QNRLRPIVMTSL
+972 KNRLRPIVMTSL

-1018 TVFGCIFTP
+1018 TIFGCIFTP
-1027 VFYYVIRKLTRKR
+1027 VFYYVIRRLFASKK
-1040 KPISEA
+1040 KAPAEA
-1046 ERPA
+1046 

>member
-8 IDRPIFATVISL
+8 IDRPIFATVISV
-20 FIVLVGAIAFSNLSL
+20 FIVFVGLIAFSQLSL

-66 PLEQKLNGI
+66 PLEQKLNGV
-75 EGMLYMS
+75 EGMIYMS
-82 SEADSGGSWSISIT
+82 SEATSEGSWSISIT
-96 FETGVNIDMAQ
+96 FETGVDIDMAQ

-120 IPQEVRDVGLNVYKR
+120 LPQEVRDVGLNVYKR
-135 NPDILLTINLL
+135 NPDILLTINLV

-163 QMQDKLSRVYG
+163 QMQDRLARIYG
-174 VSELNVWGA
+174 VSEFSVWGA
-183 KEYSMRVWLNPDRLA
+183 KEYSMRIWLNPDRLA
-198 AANLSPIEVIDALK
+198 AVNLSPIEVIDALK
-212 EQNKQVAAGRLN
+212 EQNTQVAAGRLN

-231 AAYELLINAR
+231 AAFELLINAR
-241 GRLATVDEFG
+241 GRLETPDEFG
-251 KIIVKYTPDGRIIH
+251 DIIVKYTPDGRIIH

-284 INSKSSVSMGVYQ
+284 INQKSSVSMGVYQ

-319 SFPDDVDYV
+319 SFPDDVDYI
-328 IGYDTTEYVKES
+328 IGYDTTEYVQES
-340 ISALYRTIF
+340 INALYRTIF
-349 EAVVLV
+349 EAVILV

-367 AAIIP
+367 AAMIP

-385 MMSAFGFTINNLTL
+385 MMYASGFTINNLTL

-423 MKTGLDAHEATKK
+423 MKAGLDAREATKR

-449 LVLSA
+449 LVLSS

-465 SGQFYKQF
+465 SGQFYRQF

-498 FMRHAGTSRRSIF
+498 FMRHSTHKNKSIF
-511 ELLWDYSF
+511 DYCWEYSIGF
-519 GLLLKY
+519 ILKY
-525 FNLGFNRFAQ
+525 FNLGFDKFAE
-535 FYGGVVKFVLRI
+535 FYGKFVKFVVRI
-547 SIIMLILYCGMM
+547 SLIMLILYCGMI
-559 WATREIFITTPTG
+559 WATKEIFVETPTG

-582 NAWLRLPDGAS
+582 NAWLRLPDGGS
-593 FERTEAVT
+593 FERTEEAVIR
-601 VKADKLLGQIEGIR
+601 AGKLLSDIEGIR
-615 YSISVVGQGGSSV
+615 YAVTTSGQGGSSV
-628 GRINFRLSDRKLRD
+628 GRINFRLSDRKERD
-642 EKGWSLGYIMDK
+642 KNGWSLDYIMDK
-654 VKTVLDREILEAT
+654 VKKVLDREILEAT
-667 VNCTTPATVPGIG
+667 INVTTPATVPGIG
-680 SGSDFKFQVED
+680 SGSDFKLQVQD
-691 RIGLGVFE
+691 RVGLGVFE
-699 LERYTNDLIA
+699 LEKYTNQLIEQINA
-709 EIEKLAAVSDVYTTY
+709 LPAVSDAYTTY

-746 INSIFRTL
+746 IDSIFKTL
-754 QVNLGSMYVNDFN
+754 QFNLGSVYVNDFN

-780 AGNRKDIA
+780 AGNRKDID

-800 QNVPLGSVVT
+800 QNVPLGSVVS
-810 IHRGVGPYKITRYN
+810 IRRGIGPYKIIRYN
-824 LYPSAAVQGNLND
+824 LYPSAEIQGNLNH
-837 GYSTGFVMDEIE
+837 GYSTGYVMGEIE
-849 KLAVQVLPQGMG
+849 KLAAKILPQGMG

-875 NSAIYIFAIC
+875 NSSIYIFAVC
-885 VVFVFLLLAA
+885 VIFVFLLLSA

-905 VILIVPLVILFAMV
+905 VILVVPLVILFAMIGV
-919 GINIRGLDNNLM
+919 NIRGLDNNLM
-931 TQIGFVVLIG
+931 TQIGFVVLVG

-952 FAKQREEHG
+952 FAKQREDHG
-961 EEIVSAISTAA
+961 EEIVSAVSTAA
-972 QNRLRPIVMTSL
+972 KNRLRPIVMTSL

-1018 TVFGCIFTP
+1018 TIFGCVFTP
-1027 VFYYVIRKLTRKR
+1027 VFYYVIRKLFASK
-1040 KPISEA
+1040 KKAPAEA
-1046 ERPA
+1046 

>member
-8 IDRPIFATVISL
+8 IDRPIFATVISV
-20 FIVLVGAIAFSNLSL
+20 FIVFVGLIAFSQLSL

-66 PLEQKLNGI
+66 PLEQKLNGV
-75 EGMLYMS
+75 EGMIYMS
-82 SEADSGGSWSISIT
+82 SEATSEGSWYISIT
-96 FETGVNIDMAQ
+96 FETGVDIDMAQ

-120 IPQEVRDVGLNVYKR
+120 LPQEVRDVGLNVYKR
-135 NPDILLTINLL
+135 NPDILLTINLV

-163 QMQDKLSRVYG
+163 QMQDRLARIYG
-174 VSELNVWGA
+174 VSEFSVWGA
-183 KEYSMRVWLNPDRLA
+183 KEYSMRIWLNPDRLA
-198 AANLSPIEVIDALK
+198 AVNLSPIEVIDALK
-212 EQNKQVAAGRLN
+212 EQNTQVAAGRLN

-231 AAYELLINAR
+231 AAFELLINAR
-241 GRLATVDEFG
+241 GRLETPDEFG
-251 KIIVKYTPDGRIIH
+251 DIIVKYTPDGRIIH

-284 INSKSSVSMGVYQ
+284 INQKSSVSMGVYQ

-319 SFPDDVDYV
+319 SFPDDVDYI
-328 IGYDTTEYVKES
+328 IGYDTTEYVQES
-340 ISALYRTIF
+340 INALYRTIF
-349 EAVVLV
+349 EAVILV

-367 AAIIP
+367 AAMIP

-385 MMSAFGFTINNLTL
+385 MMYASGFTINNLTL

-423 MKTGLDAHEATKK
+423 MKAGLDAREATKQ

-449 LVLSA
+449 LVLSS

-465 SGQFYKQF
+465 SGQFYRQF

-498 FMRHAGTSRRSIF
+498 FMRHSTSKSKSVF
-511 ELLWDYSF
+511 DYCWDYSI
-519 GLLLKY
+519 GLILKY
-525 FNLGFNRFAQ
+525 FNLGFDKFAE
-535 FYGGVVKFVLRI
+535 FYGKFVKFVVRI
-547 SIIMLILYCGMM
+547 SLIMLILYCGMI
-559 WATREIFITTPTG
+559 WATKEIFVETPTG

-582 NAWLRLPDGAS
+582 NAWLRLPDGGS
-593 FERTEAVT
+593 FERTEEAV
-601 VKADKLLGQIEGIR
+601 VRAGKLLSDIEGIR
-615 YSISVVGQGGSSV
+615 YAVTTSGQGGSSV
-628 GRINFRLSDRKLRD
+628 GRINFRLSDRKERD
-642 EKGWSLGYIMDK
+642 KNGWSLDYIMDK
-654 VKTVLDREILEAT
+654 VKKVLDREILEAT
-667 VNCTTPATVPGIG
+667 INVTTPATVPGIG
-680 SGSDFKFQVED
+680 SGSDFKLQVQD
-691 RIGLGVFE
+691 RVGLGVFE
-699 LERYTNDLIA
+699 LEKYTNQLIEQINA
-709 EIEKLAAVSDVYTTY
+709 LPAVSDAYTTY

-746 INSIFRTL
+746 IDSIFKTL
-754 QVNLGSMYVNDFN
+754 QFNLGSVYVNDFN

-780 AGNRKDIA
+780 AGNRKDID

-800 QNVPLGSVVT
+800 QNVPLGSVVS
-810 IHRGVGPYKITRYN
+810 IRRGIGPYKIIRYN
-824 LYPSAAVQGNLND
+824 LYPSAEIQGNLNH
-837 GYSTGFVMDEIE
+837 GYSTGYVMGEIE
-849 KLAVQVLPQGMG
+849 KLAAKILPQGMG

-875 NSAIYIFAIC
+875 NSSIYIFAVC
-885 VVFVFLLLAA
+885 VIFVFLLLSA

-905 VILIVPLVILFAMV
+905 VILVVPLVILFAMIGV
-919 GINIRGLDNNLM
+919 NIRGLDNNLM

-952 FAKQREEHG
+952 FAKQREDHG
-961 EEIVSAISTAA
+961 EEIVSAVSTAA
-972 QNRLRPIVMTSL
+972 KNRLRPIVMTSL
-984 AFILGVVPL
+984 AFILGVAPL

-1018 TVFGCIFTP
+1018 TIFGCVFTP
-1027 VFYYVIRKLTRKR
+1027 VFYYVIRKLFASK
-1040 KPISEA
+1040 KKAPAEA
-1046 ERPA
+1046 

>member
-8 IDRPIFATVISL
+8 IDRPIFATVISV
-20 FIVLVGAIAFSNLSL
+20 FIVFVGLIAFSQLSL

-66 PLEQKLNGI
+66 PLEQKLNGV
-75 EGMLYMS
+75 EGMIYMS
-82 SEADSGGSWSISIT
+82 SEATSEGSWYISIT
-96 FETGVNIDMAQ
+96 FETGVDIDMAQ

-120 IPQEVRDVGLNVYKR
+120 LPQEVRDVGLNVYKR
-135 NPDILLTINLL
+135 NPDILLTINLV

-163 QMQDKLSRVYG
+163 QMQDRLARIYG
-174 VSELNVWGA
+174 VSEFSVWGA
-183 KEYSMRVWLNPDRLA
+183 KEYSMRIWLNPDRLA
-198 AANLSPIEVIDALK
+198 AVNLSPIEVIDALK
-212 EQNKQVAAGRLN
+212 EQNTQVAAGRLN

-231 AAYELLINAR
+231 AAFELLINAR
-241 GRLATVDEFG
+241 GRLETPDEFG
-251 KIIVKYTPDGRIIH
+251 DIIVKYTPDGRIIH

-284 INSKSSVSMGVYQ
+284 INQKSSVSMGVYQ

-319 SFPDDVDYV
+319 SFPDDVDYI
-328 IGYDTTEYVKES
+328 IGYDTTEYVQES
-340 ISALYRTIF
+340 INALYRTIF
-349 EAVVLV
+349 EAVILV

-367 AAIIP
+367 AAMIP

-385 MMSAFGFTINNLTL
+385 MMYASGFTINNLTL

-423 MKTGLDAHEATKK
+423 MKAGLDAREATKQ

-449 LVLSA
+449 LVLSS

-465 SGQFYKQF
+465 SGQFYRQF

-498 FMRHAGTSRRSIF
+498 FMRHPTSKSKSVF
-511 ELLWDYSF
+511 DYCWDYSI
-519 GLLLKY
+519 GLILKY
-525 FNLGFNRFAQ
+525 FNLGFDKFAE
-535 FYGGVVKFVLRI
+535 FYGKFVKFVVRI
-547 SIIMLILYCGMM
+547 SLIMLILYCGMI
-559 WATREIFITTPTG
+559 WATKEIFVETPTG

-582 NAWLRLPDGAS
+582 NAWLRLPDGGS
-593 FERTEAVT
+593 FERTEEAVIR
-601 VKADKLLGQIEGIR
+601 AGKLLSDIEGIR
-615 YSISVVGQGGSSV
+615 YAVTTSGQGGSSV
-628 GRINFRLSDRKLRD
+628 GRINFRLSDRKERD
-642 EKGWSLGYIMDK
+642 KNGWSLDYIMDK
-654 VKTVLDREILEAT
+654 VKKVLDREILEAT
-667 VNCTTPATVPGIG
+667 INVTTPATVPGIG
-680 SGSDFKFQVED
+680 SGSDFKLQVQD

-699 LERYTNDLIA
+699 LEKYTNQLIEQINA
-709 EIEKLAAVSDVYTTY
+709 LPAVSDAYTTY

-746 INSIFRTL
+746 IDSIFKTL
-754 QVNLGSMYVNDFN
+754 QFNLGSVYVNDFN

-780 AGNRKDIA
+780 AGNRKDID

-800 QNVPLGSVVT
+800 QNVPLGSVVS
-810 IHRGVGPYKITRYN
+810 IRRGIGPYKIIRYN
-824 LYPSAAVQGNLND
+824 LYPSAEIQGNLNH
-837 GYSTGFVMDEIE
+837 GYSTGYVMGEIE
-849 KLAVQVLPQGMG
+849 KLAAKILPQGMG

-875 NSAIYIFAIC
+875 NSSIYIFAVC
-885 VVFVFLLLAA
+885 VIFVFLLLSA

-905 VILIVPLVILFAMV
+905 VILVVPLVILFAMIGV
-919 GINIRGLDNNLM
+919 NIRGLDNNLM

-952 FAKQREEHG
+952 FAKQREDHG
-961 EEIVSAISTAA
+961 EEIVSAVSTAA
-972 QNRLRPIVMTSL
+972 KNRLRPIVMTSL

-1018 TVFGCIFTP
+1018 TIFGCVFTP
-1027 VFYYVIRKLTRKR
+1027 VFYYVIRKLFASK
-1040 KPISEA
+1040 KKAPAEA
-1046 ERPA
+1046 

>member
-8 IDRPIFATVISL
+8 IDRPIFATVISV
-20 FIVLVGAIAFSNLSL
+20 FIVFVGLIAFSQLSL

-66 PLEQKLNGI
+66 PLEQKLNGV
-75 EGMLYMS
+75 EGMIYMS
-82 SEADSGGSWSISIT
+82 SEATSEGSWSISIT
-96 FETGVNIDMAQ
+96 FETGVDIDMAQ

-120 IPQEVRDVGLNVYKR
+120 LPQEVRDVGLNVYKR
-135 NPDILLTINLL
+135 NPDILLTINLV

-163 QMQDKLSRVYG
+163 QMQDRLARIYG
-174 VSELNVWGA
+174 VSEFSVWGA
-183 KEYSMRVWLNPDRLA
+183 KEYSMRIWLNPDRLA
-198 AANLSPIEVIDALK
+198 AVNLSPIEVIDALK
-212 EQNKQVAAGRLN
+212 EQNTQVAAGRLN

-231 AAYELLINAR
+231 AAFELLINAR
-241 GRLATVDEFG
+241 GRLETPDEFG
-251 KIIVKYTPDGRIIH
+251 DIIVKYTPDGRIIH

-284 INSKSSVSMGVYQ
+284 INQKSSVSMGVYQ

-319 SFPDDVDYV
+319 SFPDDVDYI
-328 IGYDTTEYVKES
+328 IGYDTTEYVQES
-340 ISALYRTIF
+340 INALYRTIF
-349 EAVVLV
+349 EAVILV

-367 AAIIP
+367 AAMIP

-385 MMSAFGFTINNLTL
+385 MMYASGFTINNLTL

-423 MKTGLDAHEATKK
+423 MKAGLDAREATKQ

-449 LVLSA
+449 LVLSS

-465 SGQFYKQF
+465 SGQFYRQF

-498 FMRHAGTSRRSIF
+498 FMRHSTHKNKSIF
-511 ELLWDYSF
+511 DYCWEYSIGF
-519 GLLLKY
+519 ILKY
-525 FNLGFNRFAQ
+525 FNLGFDKFAE
-535 FYGGVVKFVLRI
+535 FYGKFVKFVVRI
-547 SIIMLILYCGMM
+547 SLIMLILYCGMI
-559 WATREIFITTPTG
+559 WATKEIFVETPTG

-582 NAWLRLPDGAS
+582 NAWLRLPDGGS
-593 FERTEAVT
+593 FERTEEAVIR
-601 VKADKLLGQIEGIR
+601 AGKLLSDIEGIR
-615 YSISVVGQGGSSV
+615 YAVTTSGQGGSSV
-628 GRINFRLSDRKLRD
+628 GRINFRLSDRKERD
-642 EKGWSLGYIMDK
+642 KNGWSLDYIMDK
-654 VKTVLDREILEAT
+654 VKKVLDREILEAT
-667 VNCTTPATVPGIG
+667 INVTTPATVPGIG
-680 SGSDFKFQVED
+680 SGSDFKLQVQD

-699 LERYTNDLIA
+699 LEKYTNQLIEQINA
-709 EIEKLAAVSDVYTTY
+709 LPAVSDAYTTY

-746 INSIFRTL
+746 IDSIFKTL
-754 QVNLGSMYVNDFN
+754 QFNLGSVYVNDFN

-780 AGNRKDIA
+780 AGNRKDID

-800 QNVPLGSVVT
+800 QNVPLGSVVS
-810 IHRGVGPYKITRYN
+810 IRRGIGPYKIIRYN
-824 LYPSAAVQGNLND
+824 LYPSAEIQGNLNH
-837 GYSTGFVMDEIE
+837 GYSTGYVMGEIE
-849 KLAVQVLPQGMG
+849 KLAAKILPQGMG

-875 NSAIYIFAIC
+875 NSSIYIFAVC
-885 VVFVFLLLAA
+885 VIFVFLLLSA

-905 VILIVPLVILFAMV
+905 VILVVPLVILFAMIGV
-919 GINIRGLDNNLM
+919 NIRGLDNNLM

-952 FAKQREEHG
+952 FAKQREDHG
-961 EEIVSAISTAA
+961 EEIVSAVSTAA
-972 QNRLRPIVMTSL
+972 KNRLRPIVMTSL
-984 AFILGVVPL
+984 AFILGVAPL

-1018 TVFGCIFTP
+1018 TIFGCVFTP
-1027 VFYYVIRKLTRKR
+1027 VFYYVIRKLFASK
-1040 KPISEA
+1040 KKAPAEA
-1046 ERPA
+1046 

>member
-8 IDRPIFATVISL
+8 IDRPIFATVISV
-20 FIVLVGAIAFSNLSL
+20 FIVFVGLIAFSQLSL

-66 PLEQKLNGI
+66 PLEQKLNGV
-75 EGMLYMS
+75 EGMIYMS
-82 SEADSGGSWSISIT
+82 SEATSEGSWSISIT
-96 FETGVNIDMAQ
+96 FETGVDIDMAQ

-120 IPQEVRDVGLNVYKR
+120 LPQEVRDVGLNVYKR
-135 NPDILLTINLL
+135 NPDILLTINLV

-163 QMQDKLSRVYG
+163 QMQDRLARIYG
-174 VSELNVWGA
+174 VSEFSVWGA
-183 KEYSMRVWLNPDRLA
+183 KEYSMRIWLNPDRLA
-198 AANLSPIEVIDALK
+198 AVNLSPIEVIDALK
-212 EQNKQVAAGRLN
+212 EQNTQVAAGRLN

-231 AAYELLINAR
+231 AAFELLINAR
-241 GRLATVDEFG
+241 GRLETPDEFG
-251 KIIVKYTPDGRIIH
+251 DIIVKYTPDGRIIH

-284 INSKSSVSMGVYQ
+284 INQKSSVSMGVYQ

-319 SFPDDVDYV
+319 SFPDDVDYI
-328 IGYDTTEYVKES
+328 IGYDTTEYVQES
-340 ISALYRTIF
+340 INALYRTIF
-349 EAVVLV
+349 EAVILV

-367 AAIIP
+367 AAMIP

-385 MMSAFGFTINNLTL
+385 MMYASGFTINNLTL

-423 MKTGLDAHEATKK
+423 MKAGLDAREATKR

-449 LVLSA
+449 LVLSS

-465 SGQFYKQF
+465 SGQFYRQF

-498 FMRHAGTSRRSIF
+498 FMRHSTHKSKSIF
-511 ELLWDYSF
+511 DYCWEYSIGF
-519 GLLLKY
+519 ILKY
-525 FNLGFNRFAQ
+525 FNLGFDKFAE
-535 FYGGVVKFVLRI
+535 FYGKFVKFVVRI
-547 SIIMLILYCGMM
+547 SLIMLILYCGMI
-559 WATREIFITTPTG
+559 WATKEIFVETPTG

-582 NAWLRLPDGAS
+582 NAWLRLPDGGS
-593 FERTEAVT
+593 FERTEEAVIR
-601 VKADKLLGQIEGIR
+601 AGKLLSDIEGIR
-615 YSISVVGQGGSSV
+615 YAVTTSGQGGSSV
-628 GRINFRLSDRKLRD
+628 GRINFRLSDRKERD
-642 EKGWSLGYIMDK
+642 KNGWSLDYIMDK
-654 VKTVLDREILEAT
+654 VKKVLDREILEAT
-667 VNCTTPATVPGIG
+667 INVTTPATVPGIG
-680 SGSDFKFQVED
+680 SGSDFKLQVQD
-691 RIGLGVFE
+691 RVGLGVFE
-699 LERYTNDLIA
+699 LEKYTNQLIEQINA
-709 EIEKLAAVSDVYTTY
+709 LPAVSDAYTTY
-724 TTNNPQLY
+724 TTNTPQLY

-746 INSIFRTL
+746 IDSIFKTL
-754 QVNLGSMYVNDFN
+754 QFNLGSVYVNDFN

-780 AGNRKDIA
+780 AGNRKDID

-800 QNVPLGSVVT
+800 QNVPLGSVVS
-810 IHRGVGPYKITRYN
+810 IRRGIGPYKIIRYN
-824 LYPSAAVQGNLND
+824 LYPSAEIQGNLNH
-837 GYSTGFVMDEIE
+837 GYSTGYVMGEIE
-849 KLAVQVLPQGMG
+849 KLAAKILPQGMG

-875 NSAIYIFAIC
+875 NSSIYIFAVC
-885 VVFVFLLLAA
+885 VIFVFLLLSA

-905 VILIVPLVILFAMV
+905 VILVVPLVILFAMIGV
-919 GINIRGLDNNLM
+919 NIRGLDNNLM

-952 FAKQREEHG
+952 FAKQREDHG
-961 EEIVSAISTAA
+961 EEIVSAVSTAA
-972 QNRLRPIVMTSL
+972 KNRLRPIVMTSL
-984 AFILGVVPL
+984 AFILGVAPL

-1018 TVFGCIFTP
+1018 TIFGCVFTP
-1027 VFYYVIRKLTRKR
+1027 VFYYVIRKLFASK
-1040 KPISEA
+1040 KKAPAEA
-1046 ERPA
+1046 

>member
-8 IDRPIFATVISL
+8 IDRPIFATVISV
-20 FIVLVGAIAFSNLSL
+20 FIVFVGLIAFSQLSL

-66 PLEQKLNGI
+66 PLEQKLNGV
-75 EGMLYMS
+75 EGMIYMS
-82 SEADSGGSWSISIT
+82 SEATSEGSWSISIT
-96 FETGVNIDMAQ
+96 FETGVDIDMAQ

-120 IPQEVRDVGLNVYKR
+120 LPQEVRDVGLNVYKR
-135 NPDILLTINLL
+135 NPDILLTINLV

-163 QMQDKLSRVYG
+163 QMQDRLARIYG
-174 VSELNVWGA
+174 VSEFSVWGA
-183 KEYSMRVWLNPDRLA
+183 KEYSMRIWLNPDRLA
-198 AANLSPIEVIDALK
+198 AVNLSPIEVIDALK
-212 EQNKQVAAGRLN
+212 EQNTQVAAGRLN

-231 AAYELLINAR
+231 AAFELLINAR
-241 GRLATVDEFG
+241 GRLETPDEFG
-251 KIIVKYTPDGRIIH
+251 DIIVKYTPDGRIIH

-284 INSKSSVSMGVYQ
+284 INQKSSVSMGVYQ
-297 LPGTNAIETVKR
+297 LPGTNAIETVRR

-319 SFPDDVDYV
+319 SFPDDVDYI
-328 IGYDTTEYVKES
+328 IGYDTTEYVQES
-340 ISALYRTIF
+340 INALYRTIF
-349 EAVVLV
+349 EAVILV

-367 AAIIP
+367 AAMIP

-385 MMSAFGFTINNLTL
+385 MMYASGFTINNLTL

-423 MKTGLDAHEATKK
+423 MKAGLDAREATKQ

-449 LVLSA
+449 LVLSS

-465 SGQFYKQF
+465 SGQFYRQF

-498 FMRHAGTSRRSIF
+498 FMRHSTHKSKSVFDYCWEYSIGF
-511 ELLWDYSF
+511 I
-519 GLLLKY
+519 LKY
-525 FNLGFNRFAQ
+525 FNLGFDKFAE
-535 FYGGVVKFVLRI
+535 FYGKFVKFVVRI
-547 SIIMLILYCGMM
+547 SLIMLILYCGMI
-559 WATREIFITTPTG
+559 WATKEIFVETPTG

-582 NAWLRLPDGAS
+582 NAWLRLPDGGS
-593 FERTEAVT
+593 FERTEEAVI
-601 VKADKLLGQIEGIR
+601 KAGKLLSDIEGIR
-615 YSISVVGQGGSSV
+615 YAVTTSGQGGSSV
-628 GRINFRLSDRKLRD
+628 GRINFRLSDRKERD
-642 EKGWSLGYIMDK
+642 KNGWSLDYIMDK
-654 VKTVLDREILEAT
+654 VKKVLDREILEAT
-667 VNCTTPATVPGIG
+667 INVTTPATVPGIG
-680 SGSDFKFQVED
+680 SGSDFKLQVQD
-691 RIGLGVFE
+691 RVGLGVFE
-699 LERYTNDLIA
+699 LEKYTNQLIEQINA
-709 EIEKLAAVSDVYTTY
+709 LAAVSDAYTTY

-746 INSIFRTL
+746 IDSIFKTL
-754 QVNLGSMYVNDFN
+754 QFNLGSVYVNDFN

-780 AGNRKDIA
+780 AGNRKDID

-800 QNVPLGSVVT
+800 QNVPLGSVVS
-810 IHRGVGPYKITRYN
+810 IRRGIGPYKIIRYN
-824 LYPSAAVQGNLND
+824 LYPSAEIQGNLNH
-837 GYSTGFVMDEIE
+837 GYSTGYVMGEIE
-849 KLAVQVLPQGMG
+849 KLAAKILPQGMG

-875 NSAIYIFAIC
+875 NSSIYIFAVC
-885 VVFVFLLLAA
+885 VIFVFLLLSA

-905 VILIVPLVILFAMV
+905 VILVVPLVILFAMIGV
-919 GINIRGLDNNLM
+919 NIRGLDNNLM

-952 FAKQREEHG
+952 FAKQREDHG
-961 EEIVSAISTAA
+961 EEIVSAVSTAA
-972 QNRLRPIVMTSL
+972 KNRLRPIVMTSL
-984 AFILGVVPL
+984 AFILGVAPL

-1018 TVFGCIFTP
+1018 TIFGCVFTP
-1027 VFYYVIRKLTRKR
+1027 VFYYVIRKLFATK
-1040 KPISEA
+1040 KKAPAEA
-1046 ERPA
+1046 

>member
-8 IDRPIFATVISL
+8 IDRPIFATVISV
-20 FIVLVGAIAFSNLSL
+20 FIVFVGLIAFSQLSL

-66 PLEQKLNGI
+66 PLEQKLNGV
-75 EGMLYMS
+75 EGMIYMS
-82 SEADSGGSWSISIT
+82 SEATSEGSWSISIT
-96 FETGVNIDMAQ
+96 FETGVDIDMAQ

-120 IPQEVRDVGLNVYKR
+120 LPQEVRDVGLNVYKR
-135 NPDILLTINLL
+135 NPDILLTINLV

-163 QMQDKLSRVYG
+163 QMQDRLARIYG
-174 VSELNVWGA
+174 VSEFSVWGA
-183 KEYSMRVWLNPDRLA
+183 KEYSMRIWLNPDRLA
-198 AANLSPIEVIDALK
+198 AVNLSPIEVIDALK
-212 EQNKQVAAGRLN
+212 EQNTQVAAGRLN

-231 AAYELLINAR
+231 AAFELLINAR
-241 GRLATVDEFG
+241 GRLETPDEFG
-251 KIIVKYTPDGRIIH
+251 DIIVKYTPDGRIIH

-284 INSKSSVSMGVYQ
+284 INQKSSVSMGVYQ

-319 SFPDDVDYV
+319 SFPDDVDYI
-328 IGYDTTEYVKES
+328 IGYDTTEYVQES
-340 ISALYRTIF
+340 INALYRTIF
-349 EAVVLV
+349 EAVILV

-367 AAIIP
+367 AAMIP

-385 MMSAFGFTINNLTL
+385 MMYASGFTINNLTL

-423 MKTGLDAHEATKK
+423 MKAGLDAREATKQ

-449 LVLSA
+449 LVLSS

-465 SGQFYKQF
+465 SGQFYRQF

-498 FMRHAGTSRRSIF
+498 FMRHSTHKNKSIF
-511 ELLWDYSF
+511 DYCWEYSIGF
-519 GLLLKY
+519 ILKY
-525 FNLGFNRFAQ
+525 FNLGFDKFAE
-535 FYGGVVKFVLRI
+535 FYGKLVKFLVRI
-547 SIIMLILYCGMM
+547 SLIMLILYCGMI
-559 WATREIFITTPTG
+559 WATKEIFVETPTG

-582 NAWLRLPDGAS
+582 NAWLRLPDGGS
-593 FERTEAVT
+593 FERTEEAVIR
-601 VKADKLLGQIEGIR
+601 AGKLLSDIEGIR
-615 YSISVVGQGGSSV
+615 YAVTTSGQGGSSV
-628 GRINFRLSDRKLRD
+628 GRINFRLSDRKERD
-642 EKGWSLGYIMDK
+642 KNGWSLDYIMDK
-654 VKTVLDREILEAT
+654 VKKVLDREILEAT
-667 VNCTTPATVPGIG
+667 INVTTPATVPGIG
-680 SGSDFKFQVED
+680 SGSDFKLQVQD
-691 RIGLGVFE
+691 RVGLGVFE
-699 LERYTNDLIA
+699 LEKYTNQLIEQINA
-709 EIEKLAAVSDVYTTY
+709 LPAVSDAYTTY

-746 INSIFRTL
+746 IDSIFKTL
-754 QVNLGSMYVNDFN
+754 QFNLGSVYVNDFN

-780 AGNRKDIA
+780 AGNRKDID

-800 QNVPLGSVVT
+800 QNVPLGSVVS
-810 IHRGVGPYKITRYN
+810 IRRGVGPYKIIRYN
-824 LYPSAAVQGNLND
+824 LYPSAEIQGNLNH
-837 GYSTGFVMDEIE
+837 GYSTGYVMGEIE
-849 KLAVQVLPQGMG
+849 KLAAKILPQGMG

-875 NSAIYIFAIC
+875 NSSIYIFAVC
-885 VVFVFLLLAA
+885 VIFVFLLLSA

-905 VILIVPLVILFAMV
+905 VILVVPLVILFAMIGV
-919 GINIRGLDNNLM
+919 NIRGLDNNLM
-931 TQIGFVVLIG
+931 TQIGFVVLVG

-952 FAKQREEHG
+952 FAKQREDHG
-961 EEIVSAISTAA
+961 EEIVSAVSTAA
-972 QNRLRPIVMTSL
+972 KNRLRPIVMTSL

-1018 TVFGCIFTP
+1018 TIFGCVFTP
-1027 VFYYVIRKLTRKR
+1027 VFYYVIRKLFASK
-1040 KPISEA
+1040 KKAPAEA
-1046 ERPA
+1046 

>member
-8 IDRPIFATVISL
+8 IDRPIFATVISV
-20 FIVLVGAIAFSNLSL
+20 FIVFVGLIAFSQLSL

-66 PLEQKLNGI
+66 PLEQKLNGV
-75 EGMLYMS
+75 EGMIYMS
-82 SEADSGGSWSISIT
+82 SEATSEGSWSISIT
-96 FETGVNIDMAQ
+96 FETGVDIDMAQ

-120 IPQEVRDVGLNVYKR
+120 LPQEVRDVGLNVYKR
-135 NPDILLTINLL
+135 NPDILLTINLV

-163 QMQDKLSRVYG
+163 QMQDRLARIYG
-174 VSELNVWGA
+174 VSEFSVWGA
-183 KEYSMRVWLNPDRLA
+183 KEYSMRIWLNPDRLA
-198 AANLSPIEVIDALK
+198 AVNLSPIEVIDALK
-212 EQNKQVAAGRLN
+212 EQNTQVAAGRLN

-231 AAYELLINAR
+231 AAFELLINAR
-241 GRLATVDEFG
+241 GRLETPDEFG
-251 KIIVKYTPDGRIIH
+251 DIIVKYTPDGRIIH

-284 INSKSSVSMGVYQ
+284 INQKSSVSMGVYQ

-319 SFPDDVDYV
+319 SFPDDVDYI
-328 IGYDTTEYVKES
+328 IGYDTTEYVQES
-340 ISALYRTIF
+340 INALYRTIF
-349 EAVVLV
+349 EAVILV

-367 AAIIP
+367 AAMIP

-385 MMSAFGFTINNLTL
+385 MMYASGFTINNLTL

-423 MKTGLDAHEATKK
+423 MKAGLDAREATKQ

-449 LVLSA
+449 LVLSS

-465 SGQFYKQF
+465 SGQFYRQF

-498 FMRHAGTSRRSIF
+498 FMRHSTHKSKSIF
-511 ELLWDYSF
+511 DYCWEYSIGF
-519 GLLLKY
+519 ILKY
-525 FNLGFNRFAQ
+525 FNLGFDKFAE
-535 FYGGVVKFVLRI
+535 FYGKFVKFVVRI
-547 SIIMLILYCGMM
+547 SLIMLILYCGMI
-559 WATREIFITTPTG
+559 WATKEIFVETPTG

-582 NAWLRLPDGAS
+582 NAWLRLPDGGS
-593 FERTEAVT
+593 FERTEEAVIR
-601 VKADKLLGQIEGIR
+601 AGKLLSDIEGIR
-615 YSISVVGQGGSSV
+615 YAVTTSGQGGSSV
-628 GRINFRLSDRKLRD
+628 GRINFRLSDRKERD
-642 EKGWSLGYIMDK
+642 KNGWSLDYIMDK
-654 VKTVLDREILEAT
+654 VKKVLDREILEAT
-667 VNCTTPATVPGIG
+667 INVTTPATVPGIG
-680 SGSDFKFQVED
+680 SGSDFKLQVQD
-691 RIGLGVFE
+691 RVGLGVFE
-699 LERYTNDLIA
+699 LEKYTNQLIEQINA
-709 EIEKLAAVSDVYTTY
+709 LPAVSDAYTTY

-746 INSIFRTL
+746 IDSIFKTL
-754 QVNLGSMYVNDFN
+754 QFNLGSVYVNDFN

-780 AGNRKDIA
+780 AGNRKDID
-788 DIYKLKVPNDLG
+788 DIYKLKVLNDLG
-800 QNVPLGSVVT
+800 QNVPLGSVVS
-810 IHRGVGPYKITRYN
+810 IRRGIGPYKIIRYN
-824 LYPSAAVQGNLND
+824 LYPSAEIQGNLNH
-837 GYSTGFVMDEIE
+837 GYSTGYVMGEIE
-849 KLAVQVLPQGMG
+849 KLAAKILPQGMG

-875 NSAIYIFAIC
+875 NSSIYIFAVC
-885 VVFVFLLLAA
+885 VIFVFLLLSA

-905 VILIVPLVILFAMV
+905 VILVVPLVILFAMIGV
-919 GINIRGLDNNLM
+919 NIKGLDNNLM

-952 FAKQREEHG
+952 FAKQREDHG
-961 EEIVSAISTAA
+961 EEIVSAVSTAA
-972 QNRLRPIVMTSL
+972 KNRLRPIVMTSL
-984 AFILGVVPL
+984 AFILGVAPL

-1018 TVFGCIFTP
+1018 TIFGCVFTP
-1027 VFYYVIRKLTRKR
+1027 VFYYVIRKLFASK
-1040 KPISEA
+1040 KKAPAEA
-1046 ERPA
+1046 

>member
-8 IDRPIFATVISL
+8 IDRPIFATVISV
-20 FIVLVGAIAFSNLSL
+20 FIVFVGLIAFSQLSL

-66 PLEQKLNGI
+66 PLEQKLNGV
-75 EGMLYMS
+75 EGMIYMS
-82 SEADSGGSWSISIT
+82 SEATSEGSWSISIT
-96 FETGVNIDMAQ
+96 FETGVDIDMAQ

-120 IPQEVRDVGLNVYKR
+120 LPQEVRDVGLNVYKR
-135 NPDILLTINLL
+135 NPDILLTINLV

-163 QMQDKLSRVYG
+163 QMQDRLARIYG
-174 VSELNVWGA
+174 VSEFSVWGA
-183 KEYSMRVWLNPDRLA
+183 KEYSMRIWLNPDRLA
-198 AANLSPIEVIDALK
+198 AVNLSPIEVIDALK
-212 EQNKQVAAGRLN
+212 EQNTQVAAGRLN

-231 AAYELLINAR
+231 AAFELLINAR
-241 GRLATVDEFG
+241 GRLETPNEFG
-251 KIIVKYTPDGRIIH
+251 DIIVKYTPDGRIIH

-284 INSKSSVSMGVYQ
+284 INQKSSVSMGVYQ

-319 SFPDDVDYV
+319 SFPDDVDYI
-328 IGYDTTEYVKES
+328 IGYDTTEYVQES
-340 ISALYRTIF
+340 INALYRTIF
-349 EAVVLV
+349 EAVILV

-367 AAIIP
+367 AAMIP

-385 MMSAFGFTINNLTL
+385 MMYASGFTINNLTL

-423 MKTGLDAHEATKK
+423 MKAGLDAREATKQ

-449 LVLSA
+449 LVLSS

-465 SGQFYKQF
+465 SGQFYRQF

-498 FMRHAGTSRRSIF
+498 FMRHSTHKSKSIF
-511 ELLWDYSF
+511 DYCWEYSIGF
-519 GLLLKY
+519 ILKY
-525 FNLGFNRFAQ
+525 FNLGFDKFAE
-535 FYGGVVKFVLRI
+535 FYGKLVKFVVRI
-547 SIIMLILYCGMM
+547 SLIMLILYCGMI
-559 WATREIFITTPTG
+559 WATKEIFVETPTG

-582 NAWLRLPDGAS
+582 NAWLRLPDGGS
-593 FERTEAVT
+593 FERTEEAVIR
-601 VKADKLLGQIEGIR
+601 AGKLLSDIEGIR
-615 YSISVVGQGGSSV
+615 YAVTTSGQGGSSV
-628 GRINFRLSDRKLRD
+628 GRINFRLSDRKERD
-642 EKGWSLGYIMDK
+642 KNGWSLDYIMDK
-654 VKTVLDREILEAT
+654 VKKVLDREILEAT
-667 VNCTTPATVPGIG
+667 INVTTPATVPGIG
-680 SGSDFKFQVED
+680 SGSDFKLQVQD
-691 RIGLGVFE
+691 RVGLGVFE
-699 LERYTNDLIA
+699 LEKYTNQLIEQINA
-709 EIEKLAAVSDVYTTY
+709 LPAVSDAYTTY

-746 INSIFRTL
+746 IDSIFKTL
-754 QVNLGSMYVNDFN
+754 QFNLGSVYVNDFN

-780 AGNRKDIA
+780 AGNRKDID

-800 QNVPLGSVVT
+800 QNVPLGSVVS
-810 IHRGVGPYKITRYN
+810 IRRGIGPYKIIRYN
-824 LYPSAAVQGNLND
+824 LYPSAEIQGNLNH
-837 GYSTGFVMDEIE
+837 GYSTGYVMGEIE
-849 KLAVQVLPQGMG
+849 KLAAKILPQGMG

-875 NSAIYIFAIC
+875 NSSIYIFAVC
-885 VVFVFLLLAA
+885 VIFVFLLLSA

-905 VILIVPLVILFAMV
+905 VILVVPLVILFAMIGV
-919 GINIRGLDNNLM
+919 NIRGLDNNLM
-931 TQIGFVVLIG
+931 TQIGFVVLVG

-952 FAKQREEHG
+952 FAKQREDHG
-961 EEIVSAISTAA
+961 EEIVSAVSTAA
-972 QNRLRPIVMTSL
+972 KNRLRPIVMTSL

-1018 TVFGCIFTP
+1018 TIFGCIFTP
-1027 VFYYVIRKLTRKR
+1027 VFYYVIRRLFASKK
-1040 KPISEA
+1040 KAPAEA
-1046 ERPA
+1046 

>member
-8 IDRPIFATVISL
+8 IDRPIFATVISV
-20 FIVLVGAIAFSNLSL
+20 FIVFVGLIAFSQLSL

-66 PLEQKLNGI
+66 PLEQKLNGV
-75 EGMLYMS
+75 EGMIYMS
-82 SEADSGGSWSISIT
+82 SEATSEGSWSISIT
-96 FETGVNIDMAQ
+96 FETGVDIDMAQ

-120 IPQEVRDVGLNVYKR
+120 LPQEVRDVGLNVYKR
-135 NPDILLTINLL
+135 NPDILLTINLV

-163 QMQDKLSRVYG
+163 QMQDRLARIYG
-174 VSELNVWGA
+174 VSEFSVWGA
-183 KEYSMRVWLNPDRLA
+183 KEYSMRIWLNPDRLA
-198 AANLSPIEVIDALK
+198 AVNLSPIEVIDALK
-212 EQNKQVAAGRLN
+212 EQNTQVAAGRLN

-231 AAYELLINAR
+231 AAFELLINAR
-241 GRLATVDEFG
+241 GRLETPDEFG
-251 KIIVKYTPDGRIIH
+251 DIIVKYTPDGRIIH

-284 INSKSSVSMGVYQ
+284 INQKSSVSMGVYQ

-319 SFPDDVDYV
+319 SFPDDVDYI
-328 IGYDTTEYVKES
+328 IGYDTTEYVQES
-340 ISALYRTIF
+340 INALYRTIF
-349 EAVVLV
+349 EAVILV

-367 AAIIP
+367 AAMIP

-385 MMSAFGFTINNLTL
+385 MMYASGFTINNLTL

-423 MKTGLDAHEATKK
+423 MKAGLDAREATKQ

-449 LVLSA
+449 LVLSS

-465 SGQFYKQF
+465 SGQFYRQF

-498 FMRHAGTSRRSIF
+498 FMRHSTHKNKSIF
-511 ELLWDYSF
+511 DYCWEYSIGF
-519 GLLLKY
+519 ILKY
-525 FNLGFNRFAQ
+525 FNLGFDKFAE
-535 FYGGVVKFVLRI
+535 FYGKLVKFLVRI
-547 SIIMLILYCGMM
+547 SLIMLILYCGMI
-559 WATREIFITTPTG
+559 WATKEIFVETPTG

-582 NAWLRLPDGAS
+582 NAWLRLPDGGS
-593 FERTEAVT
+593 FERTEEAVIR
-601 VKADKLLGQIEGIR
+601 AGKLLSDIEGIR
-615 YSISVVGQGGSSV
+615 YAVTTSGQGGSSV
-628 GRINFRLSDRKLRD
+628 GRINFRLSDRKERD
-642 EKGWSLGYIMDK
+642 KNGWSLDYIMDK
-654 VKTVLDREILEAT
+654 VKKVLDREILEAT
-667 VNCTTPATVPGIG
+667 INVTTPATVPGIG
-680 SGSDFKFQVED
+680 SGSDFKLQVQD
-691 RIGLGVFE
+691 RVGLGVFE
-699 LERYTNDLIA
+699 LEKYTNQLIEQINA
-709 EIEKLAAVSDVYTTY
+709 LPAVSDAYTTY

-746 INSIFRTL
+746 IDSIFKTL
-754 QVNLGSMYVNDFN
+754 QFNLGSVYVNDFN

-780 AGNRKDIA
+780 AGNRKDID

-800 QNVPLGSVVT
+800 QNVPLGSVVS
-810 IHRGVGPYKITRYN
+810 IRRGIGPYKIIRYN
-824 LYPSAAVQGNLND
+824 LYPSAEIQGNLNH
-837 GYSTGFVMDEIE
+837 GYSTGYVMGEIE
-849 KLAVQVLPQGMG
+849 KLAAKILPQGMG

-875 NSAIYIFAIC
+875 NSSIYIFAVC
-885 VVFVFLLLAA
+885 VIFVFLLLSA

-905 VILIVPLVILFAMV
+905 VILVVPLVILFAMIGV
-919 GINIRGLDNNLM
+919 NIRGLDNNLM

-952 FAKQREEHG
+952 FAKQREDHG
-961 EEIVSAISTAA
+961 EEIVSAVSTAA
-972 QNRLRPIVMTSL
+972 KNRLRPIVMTSL

-1018 TVFGCIFTP
+1018 TIFGCVFTP
-1027 VFYYVIRKLTRKR
+1027 VFYYVIRKLFASK
-1040 KPISEA
+1040 KKAPAEA
-1046 ERPA
+1046 

>member
-8 IDRPIFATVISL
+8 IDRPIFATVISV
-20 FIVLVGAIAFSNLSL
+20 FIVFVGLIAFSQLSL

-66 PLEQKLNGI
+66 PLEQKLNGV
-75 EGMLYMS
+75 EGMIYMS
-82 SEADSGGSWSISIT
+82 SEATSEGSWSISIT
-96 FETGVNIDMAQ
+96 FETGVDIDMAQ

-120 IPQEVRDVGLNVYKR
+120 LPQEVRDVGLNVYKR
-135 NPDILLTINLL
+135 NPDILLTINLV

-163 QMQDKLSRVYG
+163 QMQDRLARIYG
-174 VSELNVWGA
+174 VSEFSVWGA
-183 KEYSMRVWLNPDRLA
+183 KEYSMRIWLNPDRLA
-198 AANLSPIEVIDALK
+198 AVNLSPIEVIDALK
-212 EQNKQVAAGRLN
+212 EQNTQVAAGRLN

-231 AAYELLINAR
+231 AAFELLINAR
-241 GRLATVDEFG
+241 GRLETPDEFG
-251 KIIVKYTPDGRIIH
+251 DIIVKYTPDGRIIH

-284 INSKSSVSMGVYQ
+284 INQKSSVSMGVYQ

-319 SFPDDVDYV
+319 SFPDDVDYI
-328 IGYDTTEYVKES
+328 IGYDTTEYVQES
-340 ISALYRTIF
+340 INALYRTIF
-349 EAVVLV
+349 EAVILV

-367 AAIIP
+367 AAMIP

-385 MMSAFGFTINNLTL
+385 MMYASGFTINNLTL

-423 MKTGLDAHEATKK
+423 MKAGLDAREATKQ

-449 LVLSA
+449 LVLSS

-465 SGQFYKQF
+465 SGQFYRQF

-498 FMRHAGTSRRSIF
+498 FMRHSTHKSKSIF
-511 ELLWDYSF
+511 DYCWDYSI
-519 GLLLKY
+519 GLILKY
-525 FNLGFNRFAQ
+525 FNLGFDKFAE
-535 FYGGVVKFVLRI
+535 FYGKFVKFVVRI
-547 SIIMLILYCGMM
+547 SLIMLILYCGMI
-559 WATREIFITTPTG
+559 WATKEIFVETPTG

-582 NAWLRLPDGAS
+582 NAWLRLPDGGS
-593 FERTEAVT
+593 FERTEEAVIR
-601 VKADKLLGQIEGIR
+601 AGKLLSDIEGIR
-615 YSISVVGQGGSSV
+615 YAVTTSGQGGSSV
-628 GRINFRLSDRKLRD
+628 GRINFRLSDRKERD
-642 EKGWSLGYIMDK
+642 KNGWSLDYIMDK
-654 VKTVLDREILEAT
+654 VKKVLDREILEAT
-667 VNCTTPATVPGIG
+667 INVTTPATVPGIG
-680 SGSDFKFQVED
+680 SGSDFKLQVQD
-691 RIGLGVFE
+691 RVGLGVFE
-699 LERYTNDLIA
+699 LEKYTNQLIEQINA
-709 EIEKLAAVSDVYTTY
+709 LPAVSDAYTTY

-746 INSIFRTL
+746 IDSIFKTL
-754 QVNLGSMYVNDFN
+754 QFNLGSVYVNDFN

-780 AGNRKDIA
+780 AGNRKDID

-800 QNVPLGSVVT
+800 QNVPLGSVVS
-810 IHRGVGPYKITRYN
+810 IRRGIGPYKIIRYN
-824 LYPSAAVQGNLND
+824 LYPSAEIQGNLNH
-837 GYSTGFVMDEIE
+837 GYSTGYVMGEIE
-849 KLAVQVLPQGMG
+849 KLAAKILPQGMG

-875 NSAIYIFAIC
+875 NSSIYIFAVC
-885 VVFVFLLLAA
+885 VIFVFLLLSA

-905 VILIVPLVILFAMV
+905 VILVVPLVILFAMIGV
-919 GINIRGLDNNLM
+919 NIRGLDNNLM
-931 TQIGFVVLIG
+931 TQIGFVVLVG

-952 FAKQREEHG
+952 FAKQREDHG
-961 EEIVSAISTAA
+961 EEIVSAVSTAA
-972 QNRLRPIVMTSL
+972 KNRLRPIVMTSL
-984 AFILGVVPL
+984 AFILGVAPL

-1018 TVFGCIFTP
+1018 TIFGCVFTP
-1027 VFYYVIRKLTRKR
+1027 VFYYVIRKLFASK
-1040 KPISEA
+1040 KKAPAEA
-1046 ERPA
+1046 

>member
-8 IDRPIFATVISL
+8 IDRPIFATVISV
-20 FIVLVGAIAFSNLSL
+20 FIVFVGLIAFSQLSL

-66 PLEQKLNGI
+66 PLEQKLNGV
-75 EGMLYMS
+75 EGMIYMS
-82 SEADSGGSWSISIT
+82 SEATSEGSWSISIT
-96 FETGVNIDMAQ
+96 FETGVDIDMAQ

-120 IPQEVRDVGLNVYKR
+120 LPQEVRDVGLNVYKR
-135 NPDILLTINLL
+135 NPDILLTINLV

-163 QMQDKLSRVYG
+163 QMQDRLARIYG
-174 VSELNVWGA
+174 VSEFSVWGA
-183 KEYSMRVWLNPDRLA
+183 KEYSMRIWLNPDRLA
-198 AANLSPIEVIDALK
+198 AVNLSPIEVIDALK
-212 EQNKQVAAGRLN
+212 EQNTQVAAGRLN

-231 AAYELLINAR
+231 AAFELLINAR
-241 GRLATVDEFG
+241 GRLETPDEFG
-251 KIIVKYTPDGRIIH
+251 DIIVKYTPDGRIIH

-284 INSKSSVSMGVYQ
+284 INQKSSVSMGVYQ

-319 SFPDDVDYV
+319 SFPDDVDYI
-328 IGYDTTEYVKES
+328 IGYDTTEYVQES
-340 ISALYRTIF
+340 INALYRTIF
-349 EAVVLV
+349 EAVILV

-367 AAIIP
+367 AAMIP

-385 MMSAFGFTINNLTL
+385 MMYASGFTINNLTL

-423 MKTGLDAHEATKK
+423 MKAGLDAREATKQ

-449 LVLSA
+449 LVLSS

-465 SGQFYKQF
+465 SGQFYRQF

-498 FMRHAGTSRRSIF
+498 FMRHSTHKSKSIF
-511 ELLWDYSF
+511 DYCWEYSIGF
-519 GLLLKY
+519 ILKY
-525 FNLGFNRFAQ
+525 FNLGFDKFAE
-535 FYGGVVKFVLRI
+535 FYGKFVKFVVRI
-547 SIIMLILYCGMM
+547 SLIMLILYCGMI
-559 WATREIFITTPTG
+559 WATKEIFVETPTG

-582 NAWLRLPDGAS
+582 NAWLRLPDGGS
-593 FERTEAVT
+593 FERTEEAVIR
-601 VKADKLLGQIEGIR
+601 AGKLLSDIEGIR
-615 YSISVVGQGGSSV
+615 YAVTTSGQGGSSV
-628 GRINFRLSDRKLRD
+628 GRINFRLSDRKERD
-642 EKGWSLGYIMDK
+642 KNGWSLDYIMDK
-654 VKTVLDREILEAT
+654 VKKVLDREILEAT
-667 VNCTTPATVPGIG
+667 INVTTPATVPGIG
-680 SGSDFKFQVED
+680 SGSDFKLQVQD
-691 RIGLGVFE
+691 RVGLGVFE
-699 LERYTNDLIA
+699 LEKYTNQLIEQINA
-709 EIEKLAAVSDVYTTY
+709 LPAVSDAYTTY

-746 INSIFRTL
+746 IDSIFKTL
-754 QVNLGSMYVNDFN
+754 QFNLGSVYVNDFN

-780 AGNRKDIA
+780 AGNRKDID

-800 QNVPLGSVVT
+800 QNVPLGSVVS
-810 IHRGVGPYKITRYN
+810 IRRGIGPYKIIRYN
-824 LYPSAAVQGNLND
+824 LYPSAEIQGNLNH
-837 GYSTGFVMDEIE
+837 GYSTGYVMGEIE
-849 KLAVQVLPQGMG
+849 KLAAKILPQGMG

-875 NSAIYIFAIC
+875 NSSIYIFAVC
-885 VVFVFLLLAA
+885 VIFVFLLLSA

-905 VILIVPLVILFAMV
+905 VILVVPLVILFAMIGV
-919 GINIRGLDNNLM
+919 NIRGLDNNLM
-931 TQIGFVVLIG
+931 TQIGFVVLVG

-952 FAKQREEHG
+952 FAKQREDHG
-961 EEIVSAISTAA
+961 EEIVSAVSTAA
-972 QNRLRPIVMTSL
+972 KNRLRPIVMTSL

-1018 TVFGCIFTP
+1018 TIFGCVFTP
-1027 VFYYVIRKLTRKR
+1027 VFYYVIRKLFASK
-1040 KPISEA
+1040 KKAPAEA
-1046 ERPA
+1046 

>member
-498 FMRHAGTSRRSIF
+498 FMRHAGTSHRSIF

-849 KLAVQVLPQGMG
+849 KLAAQVLPQGMG

-1027 VFYYVIRKLTRKR
+1027 VFYYVIRRLTRKR

>member
-8 IDRPIFATVISL
+8 IDRPIFATVISV
-20 FIVLVGAIAFSNLSL
+20 FIVFVGLIAFSQLSL

-66 PLEQKLNGI
+66 PLEQKLNGV
-75 EGMLYMS
+75 EGMIYMS
-82 SEADSGGSWSISIT
+82 SEATSEGSWYISIT
-96 FETGVNIDMAQ
+96 FETGVDIDMAQ

-120 IPQEVRDVGLNVYKR
+120 LPQEVRDVGLNVYKR
-135 NPDILLTINLL
+135 NPDILLTINLV

-163 QMQDKLSRVYG
+163 QMQDRLARIYG
-174 VSELNVWGA
+174 VSEFSVWGA
-183 KEYSMRVWLNPDRLA
+183 KEYSMRIWLNPDRLA
-198 AANLSPIEVIDALK
+198 AVNLSPIEVIDALK
-212 EQNKQVAAGRLN
+212 EQNTQVAAGRLN

-231 AAYELLINAR
+231 AAFELLINAR
-241 GRLATVDEFG
+241 GRLETPDEFG
-251 KIIVKYTPDGRIIH
+251 DIIVKYTPDGRIIH

-284 INSKSSVSMGVYQ
+284 INQKSSVSMGVYQ

-319 SFPDDVDYV
+319 SFPDDVDYI
-328 IGYDTTEYVKES
+328 IGYDTTEYVQES
-340 ISALYRTIF
+340 INALYRTIF
-349 EAVVLV
+349 EAVILV

-367 AAIIP
+367 AAMIP

-385 MMSAFGFTINNLTL
+385 MMYASGFTINNLTL

-423 MKTGLDAHEATKK
+423 MKAGLDAREATKR

-449 LVLSA
+449 LVLSS

-465 SGQFYKQF
+465 SGQFYRQF

-498 FMRHAGTSRRSIF
+498 FMRHSTSKSKSVF
-511 ELLWDYSF
+511 DYCWDYSI
-519 GLLLKY
+519 GLILKY
-525 FNLGFNRFAQ
+525 FNLGFDKFAE
-535 FYGGVVKFVLRI
+535 FYGKFVKFVVRI
-547 SIIMLILYCGMM
+547 SLIMLILYCGMI
-559 WATREIFITTPTG
+559 WATKEIFVETPTG

-582 NAWLRLPDGAS
+582 NAWLRLPDGGS
-593 FERTEAVT
+593 FERTEEAVIR
-601 VKADKLLGQIEGIR
+601 AGKLLSDIEGIR
-615 YSISVVGQGGSSV
+615 YAVTTSGQGGSSV
-628 GRINFRLSDRKLRD
+628 GRINFRLSDRKERD
-642 EKGWSLGYIMDK
+642 KNGWSLDYIMDK
-654 VKTVLDREILEAT
+654 VKKVLDREILEAT
-667 VNCTTPATVPGIG
+667 INVTTPATVPGIG
-680 SGSDFKFQVED
+680 SGSDFKLQVQD

-699 LERYTNDLIA
+699 LEKYTNQLIEQISA
-709 EIEKLAAVSDVYTTY
+709 LPAVSDAYTTY

-746 INSIFRTL
+746 IDSIFKTL
-754 QVNLGSMYVNDFN
+754 QFNLGSVYVNDFN

-800 QNVPLGSVVT
+800 QNVPLGSVVS
-810 IHRGVGPYKITRYN
+810 IRRGIGPYKIIRYN
-824 LYPSAAVQGNLND
+824 LYPSAEIQGNLNH
-837 GYSTGFVMDEIE
+837 GYSTGYVMGEIE
-849 KLAVQVLPQGMG
+849 KLAAKILPQGMG

-875 NSAIYIFAIC
+875 NSSIYIFAVC
-885 VVFVFLLLAA
+885 VIFVFLLLSA

-905 VILIVPLVILFAMV
+905 VILVVPLVILFAMIGV
-919 GINIRGLDNNLM
+919 NIRGLDNNLM

-952 FAKQREEHG
+952 FAKQREDHG
-961 EEIVSAISTAA
+961 EEIVSAVSTAA
-972 QNRLRPIVMTSL
+972 KNRLRPIVMTSL
-984 AFILGVVPL
+984 AFILGVAPL

-1018 TVFGCIFTP
+1018 TIFGCVFTP
-1027 VFYYVIRKLTRKR
+1027 VFYYVIRKLFASK
-1040 KPISEA
+1040 KKAPAEA
-1046 ERPA
+1046 